1 MTGFIAWWVR
11 NAVAAN
17 LLMVFILVCGL
28 LAWAGIEKEV
38 QPVVKLPLVQVSLT
52 WPGAS
57 PKEIE
62 QQVVQR
68 VEAAVKNIDN
78 VRRYNS
84 EASEGFGRVTLEA
97 LPRVDLT
104 EFRED
109 VRDAID
115 GITSFPRDLEPAR
128 IRTIEWKET
137 IHYLTVQG
145 DIGERALGRLAEE
158 LRDELIS
165 LSQVSNVRV
174 AGVRNEEVTIEVSE
188 EALQRYQLSFS
199 ELATAIKA
207 SSINVSSG
215 ELRTSTGNIQLRTE
229 NLADN
234 QTDFESIIVRELPSG
249 AQLRLGD
256 VARINDAFVDF
267 DVKASADG
275 IPAVMLQIEPSDR
288 LFITKTS
295 EQVNAWIEGK
305 QSELPDGV
313 ELFSLADMADAYESR
328 MSLIFD
334 AAWMG
339 LILVMLILLL
349 TLQFTVA
356 LWVTVGIAIS
366 FVGAFIFLPAVDVSI
381 NFLSTFAFLLVL
393 GIVVDD
399 AIVVGESIHHHR
411 EDLGLPPEEAAIAGA
426 SAVARPVIFAV
437 LTTVVAFAPW
447 AFLSGPQSEFLRHLS
462 AVIAFALAFSLIEAF
477 CILPAHLRHLPARNA
492 DVRDTDKKGFALQRL
507 IADGITSFAENTYA
521 PMLARAL
528 NVRYTLSAVFLAG
541 FIVALTLAYTGW
553 VRFYFFPQLESET
566 LVVNVTLP
574 TGVPFSRTEAVM
586 SKLNQSSDDLKAQ
599 YPVIA
604 AFTFAYDNELEQY
617 VQLPPPGESD
627 ISMREVAETYLASMG
642 DIPDA
647 ENITVQYTANQG
659 EAVLTFVFAHTDEDR
674 LKQAAAELRN
684 YLVTFEDV
692 FFVRDNQRGEIDEL
706 NIKLKPGAQT
716 LGVTLA
722 DVSRQVR
729 QSYYG
734 EEVQRLPREY
744 GDVRVMLRY
753 PQDARKSLTSLR
765 DLNIRT
771 SDGRFIPLATVAD
784 IEVRK
789 ASQRIVRRDGQRIFE
804 VYARLNVDAMGDIN
818 DKVLDEFIPELQKR
832 YPALQVIKGGWE
844 EQQAEFMTEVSRLF
858 TIAMLTIYALL
869 AVAFRSYTLPTIIM
883 SAIPFAYMGAIF
895 GHKLIG
901 IPLDMFSFFGMGA
914 AAGVVV
920 NDNLVL
926 IDYILKREERGDDRL
941 TAIINAAKN
950 RFRPILLTTLTTFVG
965 LLPIIAETS
974 QAAAF
979 LKPSVISLAFG
990 VFFAFFVSLF
1000 LVPALY
1006 LIGADWGKISASMSP
1021 FFPRWSKGK
1030 AAQDLI

>member
-1 MTGFIAWWVR
+1 MGGLISWWVR

-17 LLMVFILVCGL
+17 LLMVFIIVSGL
-28 LAWAGIEKEV
+28 IAWTTIEKEV
-38 QPVVKLPLVQVSLT
+38 QPIVKLPLIQVSLT

-78 VRRYNS
+78 LRRYNS
-84 EASEGFGRVTLEA
+84 DSREGFGSVRLEA
-97 LPRVDLT
+97 QPRVDLT
-104 EFRED
+104 QFKED
-109 VRDAID
+109 VRDALD
-115 GITSFPRDLEPAR
+115 GITSFPRDLEPPR

-137 IHYLTVQG
+137 IHYLTIRG

-165 LSQVSNVRV
+165 LSHVSDVDIGGTRE
-174 AGVRNEEVTIEVSE
+174 EEVTIEVSE
-188 EALQRYQLSFS
+188 EALQRYQLSFG
-199 ELATAIKA
+199 ELATAIRA
-207 SSINVSSG
+207 SSINLSSG
-215 ELRTSTGNIQLRTE
+215 ELRTATGNIQLRAE
-229 NLADN
+229 NLADS
-234 QTDFESIIVRELPSG
+234 QTDFEAIIVRELPSG

-256 VARINDAFVDF
+256 VARVIDGFEDF
-267 DVKASADG
+267 EVSASADG
-275 IPAVMLQIEPSDR
+275 VPAVMLQIEPSDR

-295 EQVNAWIEGK
+295 DQVNAWIDSK
-305 QSELPDGV
+305 QAELPQGV
-313 ELFSLADMADAYESR
+313 ELLSLADMADAYDSR

-349 TLQFTVA
+349 TLRFTVA

-366 FVGAFIFLPAVDVSI
+366 FVGAFIFLPVVDVSI

-411 EDLGLPPEEAAIAGA
+411 EDLGLEAQEAAIVGA
-426 SAVARPVIFAV
+426 SAVARPVVFAV

-477 CILPAHLRHLPARNA
+477 CILPAHLRHLPARN
-492 DVRDTDKKGFALQRL
+492 DDTRGFALQRR
-507 IADGITSFAENTYA
+507 IADGIMSFAEKTYA
-521 PMLARAL
+521 PLLAKAL
-528 NVRYTLSAVFLAG
+528 NVRYTLSAIFLAG
-541 FIVALTLAYTGW
+541 FVIALTLASTGW

-566 LVVNVTLP
+566 LVVNVGLP

-586 SKLNQSSDDLKAQ
+586 NQLDRTSDGLKEQ
-599 YPVIA
+599 YPVIG
-604 AFTFAYDNELEQY
+604 AFTFAYDNQLEQY
-617 VQLPPPGESD
+617 VQLPPPGESN
-627 ISMREVAETYLASMG
+627 ISMREVAETYLDTMG

-647 ENITVQYTANQG
+647 ENINVQYTANQG
-659 EAVLTFVFAHTDEDR
+659 EAVLTFVFAHADEER
-674 LKQAAAELRN
+674 LKQAASDLRN
-684 YLVTFEDV
+684 YLVSFEDV

-706 NIKLKPGAQT
+706 NIRLKPGAQT

-734 EEVQRLPREY
+734 EEVQRLPRQY

-753 PQDARKSLTSLR
+753 PQDARETLTSLR
-765 DLNIRT
+765 DLNVRT
-771 SDGRFIPLATVAD
+771 NDGRLIPLATVAD

-789 ASQRIVRRDGQRIFE
+789 ASQRIVRRNGQRIFE
-804 VYARLNVDAMGDIN
+804 VFARVNVDSMGDIN
-818 DKVLDEFIPELQKR
+818 EKVQDEFIPELQER
-832 YPALQVIKGGWE
+832 FPALQVIKGGWE
-844 EQQAEFMTEVSRLF
+844 EQQAEFMTEVTRLF

-895 GHKLIG
+895 GHQLIG

-926 IDYILKREERGDDRL
+926 IDYILKREEKGDDRF

-965 LLPIIAETS
+965 LMPIIAETS

-1006 LIGADWGKISASMSP
+1006 LIGDDWGKAKSRLSG
-1021 FFPRWSKGK
+1021 FFPRFSKG
-1030 AAQDLI
+1030 

>member
-1 MTGFIAWWVR
+1 MGGLISWWVR

-17 LLMVFILVCGL
+17 LLMVFIIVSGL
-28 LAWAGIEKEV
+28 IAWTTIEKEV
-38 QPVVKLPLVQVSLT
+38 QPIVKLPLIQVSLT

-78 VRRYNS
+78 LRRYNS
-84 EASEGFGRVTLEA
+84 DSREGFGSVRLEA
-97 LPRVDLT
+97 QPRVDLT
-104 EFRED
+104 QFKED
-109 VRDAID
+109 VRDALD
-115 GITSFPRDLEPAR
+115 GITSFPRDLEPPR

-137 IHYLTVQG
+137 IHYLTIRG

-165 LSQVSNVRV
+165 LSHVSDVNIGGTRE
-174 AGVRNEEVTIEVSE
+174 EEVTIEVSE
-188 EALQRYQLSFS
+188 EALQRYQLSFG
-199 ELATAIKA
+199 ELATAIRA
-207 SSINVSSG
+207 SSINLSSG
-215 ELRTSTGNIQLRTE
+215 ELQTATGNIQLRAE
-229 NLADN
+229 NLADS
-234 QTDFESIIVRELPSG
+234 QTDFEAIIVRELPSG

-256 VARINDAFVDF
+256 VARVIDGFEDF
-267 DVKASADG
+267 EVSASADG
-275 IPAVMLQIEPSDR
+275 VPAVMLQIEPSDR

-295 EQVNAWIEGK
+295 DQVNAWIDSK
-305 QSELPDGV
+305 QAELPQGV
-313 ELFSLADMADAYESR
+313 ELLSLADMADAYDSR

-349 TLQFTVA
+349 TLRFTVA

-366 FVGAFIFLPAVDVSI
+366 FVGAFIFLPVVDVSI

-411 EDLGLPPEEAAIAGA
+411 EDLGLEAQEAAIVGA

-477 CILPAHLRHLPARNA
+477 CILPAHLRHLPARN
-492 DVRDTDKKGFALQRL
+492 DDTRGFALQRR
-507 IADGITSFAENTYA
+507 IADGIMSFAEKTYA
-521 PMLARAL
+521 PLLAKAL
-528 NVRYTLSAVFLAG
+528 NVRYTLSAIFLAG
-541 FIVALTLAYTGW
+541 FVIALTLASTGW

-566 LVVNVTLP
+566 LVVNVGLP

-586 SKLNQSSDDLKAQ
+586 NQLDRTSDGLKEQ
-599 YPVIA
+599 YPVIG
-604 AFTFAYDNELEQY
+604 AFTFAYDNQLEQY
-617 VQLPPPGESD
+617 VQLPPPGESN
-627 ISMREVAETYLASMG
+627 ISMREVAETYLDTMG

-647 ENITVQYTANQG
+647 ENINVQYTANQG
-659 EAVLTFVFAHTDEDR
+659 EAVLTFVFAHTDEER
-674 LKQAAAELRN
+674 LKQAAADLRN

-706 NIKLKPGAQT
+706 NIRLKPGAQT

-734 EEVQRLPREY
+734 EEVQRLPRQY

-753 PQDARKSLTSLR
+753 PQDARETLTSLR
-765 DLNIRT
+765 DLNVRT
-771 SDGRFIPLATVAD
+771 NDGRLIPLATVAD

-789 ASQRIVRRDGQRIFE
+789 ASQRIVRRNGQRIFE
-804 VYARLNVDAMGDIN
+804 VFARVNVDSMGDIN
-818 DKVLDEFIPELQKR
+818 EKVQDEFIPELQER
-832 YPALQVIKGGWE
+832 FPALQVIKGGWE
-844 EQQAEFMTEVSRLF
+844 EQQAEFMTEVTRLF

-895 GHKLIG
+895 GHQLIG
-901 IPLDMFSFFGMGA
+901 IP
-914 AAGVVV
+914 
-920 NDNLVL
+920 
-926 IDYILKREERGDDRL
+926 
-941 TAIINAAKN
+941 
-950 RFRPILLTTLTTFVG
+950 P
-965 LLPIIAETS
+965 ETS
-974 QAAAF
+974 PQ
-979 LKPSVISLAFG
+979 
-990 VFFAFFVSLF
+990 
-1000 LVPALY
+1000 
-1006 LIGADWGKISASMSP
+1006 
-1021 FFPRWSKGK
+1021 
-1030 AAQDLI
+1030 

>member
-1 MTGFIAWWVR
+1 
-11 NAVAAN
+11 
-17 LLMVFILVCGL
+17 MVFIIVSGL
-28 LAWAGIEKEV
+28 IAWTTIEKEV
-38 QPVVKLPLVQVSLT
+38 QPIVKLPLIQVSLT

-78 VRRYNS
+78 LRRYNS
-84 EASEGFGRVTLEA
+84 DSREGFGSVRLEA
-97 LPRVDLT
+97 QPRVDLT
-104 EFRED
+104 QFKED
-109 VRDAID
+109 VRDALD
-115 GITSFPRDLEPAR
+115 GITSFPRDLEPPR

-137 IHYLTVQG
+137 IHYLTIRG

-165 LSQVSNVRV
+165 LSHVSDVDIGGTRE
-174 AGVRNEEVTIEVSE
+174 EEVTIEVSE
-188 EALQRYQLSFS
+188 EALQRYQLSFG
-199 ELATAIKA
+199 ELATAIRA
-207 SSINVSSG
+207 SSINLSSG
-215 ELRTSTGNIQLRTE
+215 ELRTATGNIQLRAE
-229 NLADN
+229 NLADS
-234 QTDFESIIVRELPSG
+234 QTDFEAIIVRELPSG

-256 VARINDAFVDF
+256 VARVIDGFEDF
-267 DVKASADG
+267 EVSASADG
-275 IPAVMLQIEPSDR
+275 VPAVMLQIEPSDR

-295 EQVNAWIEGK
+295 DQVNAWIDSK
-305 QSELPDGV
+305 QAELPQGV
-313 ELFSLADMADAYESR
+313 ELLSLADMADAYDSR

-349 TLQFTVA
+349 TLRFTVA

-366 FVGAFIFLPAVDVSI
+366 FVGAFIFLPVVDVSI

-411 EDLGLPPEEAAIAGA
+411 EDLGLEAQEAAIVGA

-477 CILPAHLRHLPARNA
+477 CILPAHLRHLPARN
-492 DVRDTDKKGFALQRL
+492 DETRGFALQRR
-507 IADGITSFAENTYA
+507 IADGIMSFAEKTYA
-521 PMLARAL
+521 PLLAKAL
-528 NVRYTLSAVFLAG
+528 NVRYTLSAIFLAG
-541 FIVALTLAYTGW
+541 FVIALTLASTGW

-566 LVVNVTLP
+566 LVVNVGLP
-574 TGVPFSRTEAVM
+574 TGVPFTRTEAVM
-586 SKLNQSSDDLKAQ
+586 NQLDRTSDGLKEQ
-599 YPVIA
+599 YPVIG
-604 AFTFAYDNELEQY
+604 AFTFAYDNQLEQY
-617 VQLPPPGESD
+617 VQLPPPSESN
-627 ISMREVAETYLASMG
+627 ISMREVAETYLDTMG

-647 ENITVQYTANQG
+647 ENINVQYTANQG
-659 EAVLTFVFAHTDEDR
+659 EAVLTFVFAHTDEER
-674 LKQAAAELRN
+674 LKQAAADLRN

-706 NIKLKPGAQT
+706 NIRLKPGAQT

-734 EEVQRLPREY
+734 EEVQRLPRQY

-753 PQDARKSLTSLR
+753 PQDARETLTSLR
-765 DLNIRT
+765 DLNVRT
-771 SDGRFIPLATVAD
+771 NDGRLIPLATVAD

-789 ASQRIVRRDGQRIFE
+789 ASQRIVRRNGQRIFE
-804 VYARLNVDAMGDIN
+804 VFARVNVDSMGDIN
-818 DKVLDEFIPELQKR
+818 EKVQDEFIPKLQER
-832 YPALQVIKGGWE
+832 FPALQVIKGGWE
-844 EQQAEFMTEVSRLF
+844 EQQAEFMTEVTRLF

-895 GHKLIG
+895 GHQLIG

-926 IDYILKREERGDDRL
+926 IDYILKREEKGDDRF

-965 LLPIIAETS
+965 LMPIIAETS

-1006 LIGADWGKISASMSP
+1006 LIGDDWGKAKSRLSE
-1021 FFPRWSKGK
+1021 FFPRLSKG
-1030 AAQDLI
+1030 

>member
-1 MTGFIAWWVR
+1 MGGLISWWVR

-17 LLMVFILVCGL
+17 LLMVFIIVSGL
-28 LAWAGIEKEV
+28 IAWTTIEKEV
-38 QPVVKLPLVQVSLT
+38 QPIVKLPLIQVSLT

-78 VRRYNS
+78 LRRYNS
-84 EASEGFGRVTLEA
+84 DSREGFGSVRLEA
-97 LPRVDLT
+97 QPRVDLT
-104 EFRED
+104 QLKED
-109 VRDAID
+109 VRDALD
-115 GITSFPRDLEPAR
+115 GITSFPRDLEPPR

-137 IHYLTVQG
+137 IHYLTIRG

-165 LSQVSNVRV
+165 LSHVSDVNIGGTRE
-174 AGVRNEEVTIEVSE
+174 EEVTIEVSE
-188 EALQRYQLSFS
+188 EALQRYQLSFG
-199 ELATAIKA
+199 ELATAIRA
-207 SSINVSSG
+207 SSINLSSG
-215 ELRTSTGNIQLRTE
+215 ELRTATGNIQLRAE
-229 NLADN
+229 NLADS
-234 QTDFESIIVRELPSG
+234 QTDFEAIIVRELPSG

-256 VARINDAFVDF
+256 VARVIDGFEDF
-267 DVKASADG
+267 EVSASADG
-275 IPAVMLQIEPSDR
+275 VPAVMLQIEPSDR

-295 EQVNAWIEGK
+295 DQVNAWIDSK
-305 QSELPDGV
+305 QAELPQGV
-313 ELFSLADMADAYESR
+313 ELLSLADMADAYDSR

-349 TLQFTVA
+349 TLRFTVA

-366 FVGAFIFLPAVDVSI
+366 FVGAFIFLPVVDVSI

-411 EDLGLPPEEAAIAGA
+411 EDLGLEAQEAAIVGA

-477 CILPAHLRHLPARNA
+477 CILPAHLRHLPARN
-492 DVRDTDKKGFALQRL
+492 DDTRGFALQRR
-507 IADGITSFAENTYA
+507 IADGIMSFAEKTYA
-521 PMLARAL
+521 PLLAKAL
-528 NVRYTLSAVFLAG
+528 NVRYTLSAIFLAG
-541 FIVALTLAYTGW
+541 FVIALTLASTGW

-566 LVVNVTLP
+566 LVVNVGLP

-586 SKLNQSSDDLKAQ
+586 NQLDRTSDGLKEQ
-599 YPVIA
+599 YPVIG
-604 AFTFAYDNELEQY
+604 AFTFAYDNQLEQY
-617 VQLPPPGESD
+617 VQLPPPGESN
-627 ISMREVAETYLASMG
+627 ISMREVAETYLDTMG

-647 ENITVQYTANQG
+647 ENINVQYTANQG
-659 EAVLTFVFAHTDEDR
+659 EAVLTFVFAHTDEER
-674 LKQAAAELRN
+674 LKQAAADLRN
-684 YLVTFEDV
+684 YLVSFEDV
-692 FFVRDNQRGEIDEL
+692 FFVRDNQRGEIDEI
-706 NIKLKPGAQT
+706 NIRLKPGAQT

-734 EEVQRLPREY
+734 EEVQRLPRQY

-753 PQDARKSLTSLR
+753 PQDARETLTSLR
-765 DLNIRT
+765 DLNVRT
-771 SDGRFIPLATVAD
+771 NDGRLIPLATVAD

-789 ASQRIVRRDGQRIFE
+789 ASQRIVRRNGQRIFE
-804 VYARLNVDAMGDIN
+804 VFARVNVDSMGDIN
-818 DKVLDEFIPELQKR
+818 EKVQDEFIPELQER
-832 YPALQVIKGGWE
+832 FPALQVIKGGWE
-844 EQQAEFMTEVSRLF
+844 EQQAEFMTEVTRLF

-895 GHKLIG
+895 GHQLIG

-926 IDYILKREERGDDRL
+926 IDYILKREEKGDDRF

-965 LLPIIAETS
+965 LMPIIAETS

-1006 LIGADWGKISASMSP
+1006 LIGDDWAKAKSRLSG
-1021 FFPRWSKGK
+1021 FFPRFSKG
-1030 AAQDLI
+1030 

>member
-1 MTGFIAWWVR
+1 MGGLISWWVR

-17 LLMVFILVCGL
+17 LLMVFIIVSGL
-28 LAWAGIEKEV
+28 IAWTTIEKEV
-38 QPVVKLPLVQVSLT
+38 QPIVKLPLIQVSLT

-78 VRRYNS
+78 LRRYNS
-84 EASEGFGRVTLEA
+84 DSREGFGSVRLEA
-97 LPRVDLT
+97 QPRVDLT
-104 EFRED
+104 QFKED
-109 VRDAID
+109 VRDALD
-115 GITSFPRDLEPAR
+115 GITSFPRDLEPPR

-137 IHYLTVQG
+137 IHYLTIRG

-165 LSQVSNVRV
+165 LSHVSDVDIGGTRE
-174 AGVRNEEVTIEVSE
+174 EEVTIEVSE
-188 EALQRYQLSFS
+188 EALQRYQLSFD
-199 ELATAIKA
+199 ELATAIRA
-207 SSINVSSG
+207 SSINLSSG
-215 ELRTSTGNIQLRTE
+215 ELRTATGNIQLRAE
-229 NLADN
+229 NLADS
-234 QTDFESIIVRELPSG
+234 QTDFEAIIVRELLSG

-256 VARINDAFVDF
+256 VARVIDGFEDF
-267 DVKASADG
+267 EVSASADG
-275 IPAVMLQIEPSDR
+275 VPAVMLQIEPSDR

-295 EQVNAWIEGK
+295 DQVNAWIDSK
-305 QSELPDGV
+305 QAELPQGV
-313 ELFSLADMADAYESR
+313 ELLSLADMADAYDSR

-349 TLQFTVA
+349 TLRFTVA

-366 FVGAFIFLPAVDVSI
+366 FVGAFIFLPVVDVSI

-411 EDLGLPPEEAAIAGA
+411 EDLGLEAQEAAIVGA

-477 CILPAHLRHLPARNA
+477 CILPAHLRHLPARN
-492 DVRDTDKKGFALQRL
+492 DDTRGFALQRR
-507 IADGITSFAENTYA
+507 IADGIMSFAEKTYA
-521 PMLARAL
+521 PLLAKAL
-528 NVRYTLSAVFLAG
+528 NVRYTLSAIFLAG
-541 FIVALTLAYTGW
+541 FVIALTLASTGW

-566 LVVNVTLP
+566 LVVNVGLP
-574 TGVPFSRTEAVM
+574 TGVPFTRTEAVM
-586 SKLNQSSDDLKAQ
+586 NQLDRTSDGLKEQ
-599 YPVIA
+599 YPVIG
-604 AFTFAYDNELEQY
+604 AFTFAYDNQLEQY
-617 VQLPPPGESD
+617 VQLPPPGESN
-627 ISMREVAETYLASMG
+627 ISMREVAETYLDTMG

-647 ENITVQYTANQG
+647 ENINVQYTANQG
-659 EAVLTFVFAHTDEDR
+659 EAVLTFVFAHTDEER
-674 LKQAAAELRN
+674 LKQAAADLRN

-706 NIKLKPGAQT
+706 NIRLKPGAQT

-734 EEVQRLPREY
+734 EEVQRLPRQY

-753 PQDARKSLTSLR
+753 PQDARETLTSLR
-765 DLNIRT
+765 DLNVRT
-771 SDGRFIPLATVAD
+771 NDGRLIPLATVAD

-789 ASQRIVRRDGQRIFE
+789 ASQRIVRRNGQRIFE
-804 VYARLNVDAMGDIN
+804 VFARVNVDSMGDIN
-818 DKVLDEFIPELQKR
+818 DKVQDEFIPELQER
-832 YPALQVIKGGWE
+832 FPALQVIKGGWE
-844 EQQAEFMTEVSRLF
+844 EQQAEFMSEVTRLF
-858 TIAMLTIYALL
+858 TIAMLTIYVLL

-895 GHKLIG
+895 GHQLIG

-926 IDYILKREERGDDRL
+926 IDYILKREEKGDDRF

-965 LLPIIAETS
+965 LMPIIAETS

-1006 LIGADWGKISASMSP
+1006 LIGDDWGKAKSRLSE
-1021 FFPRWSKGK
+1021 FFPRFSKG
-1030 AAQDLI
+1030 

>member
-1 MTGFIAWWVR
+1 MGGLISWWVR

-17 LLMVFILVCGL
+17 LLMVFIIVSGL
-28 LAWAGIEKEV
+28 IAWTTIEKEV
-38 QPVVKLPLVQVSLT
+38 QPIVKLPLIQVSLT

-78 VRRYNS
+78 LRRYNS
-84 EASEGFGRVTLEA
+84 DSREGFGSVRLEA
-97 LPRVDLT
+97 QPRVDLT
-104 EFRED
+104 QFKED
-109 VRDAID
+109 VRDALD
-115 GITSFPRDLEPAR
+115 GITSFPRDLEPPR

-137 IHYLTVQG
+137 IHYLTIRG

-165 LSQVSNVRV
+165 LSHVSDVDIGGTRE
-174 AGVRNEEVTIEVSE
+174 EEVTIEVSE
-188 EALQRYQLSFS
+188 EALQRYQLSFD
-199 ELATAIKA
+199 ELATAIRA
-207 SSINVSSG
+207 SSINLSSG
-215 ELRTSTGNIQLRTE
+215 ELRTATGNIQLRAE
-229 NLADN
+229 NLADS
-234 QTDFESIIVRELPSG
+234 QTDFEAIIVRELLSG

-256 VARINDAFVDF
+256 VARVIDGFEDF
-267 DVKASADG
+267 EVSASADG
-275 IPAVMLQIEPSDR
+275 VPAVMLQIEPSDR

-295 EQVNAWIEGK
+295 DQVNAWIDSK
-305 QSELPDGV
+305 QAELPQGV
-313 ELFSLADMADAYESR
+313 ELLSLADMADAYDSR

-349 TLQFTVA
+349 TLRFTVA

-411 EDLGLPPEEAAIAGA
+411 EDLGLEAQEAAIVGA

-447 AFLSGPQSEFLRHLS
+447 AFLSGPQSEFLRQLS

-477 CILPAHLRHLPARNA
+477 CILPAHLRHLPARN
-492 DVRDTDKKGFALQRL
+492 DDTRGFALQRR
-507 IADGITSFAENTYA
+507 IADGIMSFAEKTYA
-521 PMLARAL
+521 PLLAKAL
-528 NVRYTLSAVFLAG
+528 NVRYTLSAIFLAG
-541 FIVALTLAYTGW
+541 FVIALTLASTGW

-566 LVVNVTLP
+566 LVVNVGLP
-574 TGVPFSRTEAVM
+574 TGVPFTRTEAVM
-586 SKLNQSSDDLKAQ
+586 NQLDRTSDGLKEQ
-599 YPVIA
+599 YPVIG
-604 AFTFAYDNELEQY
+604 AFTFAYDNQLEQY
-617 VQLPPPGESD
+617 VQLPPPGESN
-627 ISMREVAETYLASMG
+627 ISMREVAETYLDTMG

-647 ENITVQYTANQG
+647 ENINVQYTANQG
-659 EAVLTFVFAHTDEDR
+659 EAVLTFVFAHTDEER
-674 LKQAAAELRN
+674 LKQAAADLRN

-706 NIKLKPGAQT
+706 NIRLKPGAQT

-734 EEVQRLPREY
+734 EEVQRLPRQY

-753 PQDARKSLTSLR
+753 PQDARETLTSLR
-765 DLNIRT
+765 DLNVRT
-771 SDGRFIPLATVAD
+771 NDGRLIPLATVAD

-789 ASQRIVRRDGQRIFE
+789 ASQRIVRRNGQRIFE
-804 VYARLNVDAMGDIN
+804 VFARVNVDSMGDIN
-818 DKVLDEFIPELQKR
+818 DKVQDEFIPELQER
-832 YPALQVIKGGWE
+832 FPALQVIKGGWE
-844 EQQAEFMTEVSRLF
+844 EQQAEFMTEVTRLF
-858 TIAMLTIYALL
+858 TIAMLTIYVLL

-895 GHKLIG
+895 GHQLIG

-926 IDYILKREERGDDRL
+926 IDYILKREEKGDDRF

-965 LLPIIAETS
+965 LMPIIAETS

-1006 LIGADWGKISASMSP
+1006 LIGDDWGKAKSRLSE
-1021 FFPRWSKGK
+1021 FFPRLSKG
-1030 AAQDLI
+1030 

>member
-1 MTGFIAWWVR
+1 MGGLISWWVR

-17 LLMVFILVCGL
+17 LLMVFIIVSGL
-28 LAWAGIEKEV
+28 IAWTTIEKEV
-38 QPVVKLPLVQVSLT
+38 QPIVKLPLIQVSLT

-78 VRRYNS
+78 LRRYNS
-84 EASEGFGRVTLEA
+84 DSREGFGSVRLEA
-97 LPRVDLT
+97 QPRVDLT
-104 EFRED
+104 QLKED
-109 VRDAID
+109 VRDALD
-115 GITSFPRDLEPAR
+115 GITSFPRDLEPPR

-137 IHYLTVQG
+137 IHYLTIRG

-165 LSQVSNVRV
+165 LSHVSDVNIGGTRE
-174 AGVRNEEVTIEVSE
+174 EEVTIEVSE
-188 EALQRYQLSFS
+188 EALQRYQLSFG
-199 ELATAIKA
+199 ELATAIRA
-207 SSINVSSG
+207 SSINLSSG
-215 ELRTSTGNIQLRTE
+215 ELRTATGNIQLRAE
-229 NLADN
+229 NLADS
-234 QTDFESIIVRELPSG
+234 QTDFEAIIVRELPSG

-256 VARINDAFVDF
+256 VARVIDGFEDF
-267 DVKASADG
+267 EVSASADG
-275 IPAVMLQIEPSDR
+275 VPAVMLQIEPSDR

-295 EQVNAWIEGK
+295 DQVNAWIDSK
-305 QSELPDGV
+305 QAELPQGV
-313 ELFSLADMADAYESR
+313 ELLSLADMADAYDSR

-339 LILVMLILLL
+339 LILVLLILLL
-349 TLQFTVA
+349 TLRFTVA

-366 FVGAFIFLPAVDVSI
+366 FVGAFIFLPVVDVSI

-411 EDLGLPPEEAAIAGA
+411 EDLGLEAQEAAIVGA

-477 CILPAHLRHLPARNA
+477 CILPAHLRHLPARN
-492 DVRDTDKKGFALQRL
+492 DDTRGFALQRR
-507 IADGITSFAENTYA
+507 IADGIMSFAEKTYA
-521 PMLARAL
+521 PLLAKAL
-528 NVRYTLSAVFLAG
+528 NVRYTLSAIFLAG
-541 FIVALTLAYTGW
+541 FVIALTLASTGW

-566 LVVNVTLP
+566 LVVNVGLP
-574 TGVPFSRTEAVM
+574 IGVPFSRTEAVM
-586 SKLNQSSDDLKAQ
+586 NQLDRTSDGLKEQ
-599 YPVIA
+599 YPVIG
-604 AFTFAYDNELEQY
+604 AFTFAYDNQLEQY
-617 VQLPPPGESD
+617 VQLPPPGESN
-627 ISMREVAETYLASMG
+627 ISMREVAETYLDTMG

-647 ENITVQYTANQG
+647 ENINVRYTANQG
-659 EAVLTFVFAHTDEDR
+659 EAVLTFVFAHTDEER
-674 LKQAAAELRN
+674 LKQAAADLRN
-684 YLVTFEDV
+684 YLVSFEDV
-692 FFVRDNQRGEIDEL
+692 FFVRDNQRGEIDEI
-706 NIKLKPGAQT
+706 NIRLKPGAQT

-734 EEVQRLPREY
+734 EEVQRLPRQY

-753 PQDARKSLTSLR
+753 PQDARETLTSLR
-765 DLNIRT
+765 DLNVRT
-771 SDGRFIPLATVAD
+771 NDGRLIPLATVAD

-789 ASQRIVRRDGQRIFE
+789 ASQRIVRRNGQRIFE
-804 VYARLNVDAMGDIN
+804 VFARVNVDSMGDIN
-818 DKVLDEFIPELQKR
+818 EKVQDEFIPELQER
-832 YPALQVIKGGWE
+832 FPALQVIKGGWE
-844 EQQAEFMTEVSRLF
+844 EQQAEFMTEVTRLF

-895 GHKLIG
+895 GHQLIG

-926 IDYILKREERGDDRL
+926 IDYILKREEKGDDRF

-965 LLPIIAETS
+965 LMPIIAETS

-1006 LIGADWGKISASMSP
+1006 LIGDDWAKAKSRLSG
-1021 FFPRWSKGK
+1021 FFPRFSKG
-1030 AAQDLI
+1030 

>member
-1 MTGFIAWWVR
+1 MGGLISWWVR

-17 LLMVFILVCGL
+17 LLMVFIIVSGL
-28 LAWAGIEKEV
+28 IAWTTIEKEV
-38 QPVVKLPLVQVSLT
+38 QPIVKLPLIQVSLT

-78 VRRYNS
+78 LRRYNS
-84 EASEGFGRVTLEA
+84 DSREGFGSVRLEA
-97 LPRVDLT
+97 QPRVDLT
-104 EFRED
+104 QFKED
-109 VRDAID
+109 VRDALD
-115 GITSFPRDLEPAR
+115 GITSFPRDLEPPR

-137 IHYLTVQG
+137 IHYLTIRG

-165 LSQVSNVRV
+165 LSHVSDVDIGGTRE
-174 AGVRNEEVTIEVSE
+174 EEVTIEVSE
-188 EALQRYQLSFS
+188 EALQRYQLSFD
-199 ELATAIKA
+199 ELATAIRA
-207 SSINVSSG
+207 SSINLSSG
-215 ELRTSTGNIQLRTE
+215 ELRTATGNIQLRAE
-229 NLADN
+229 NLADS
-234 QTDFESIIVRELPSG
+234 QTDFEAIIVRELLSG

-256 VARINDAFVDF
+256 VARVIDGFEDF
-267 DVKASADG
+267 EVSASADG
-275 IPAVMLQIEPSDR
+275 VPAVMLQIEPSDR

-295 EQVNAWIEGK
+295 DQVNAWIDSK
-305 QSELPDGV
+305 QAELPQGV
-313 ELFSLADMADAYESR
+313 ELLSLADMADAYDSR

-349 TLQFTVA
+349 TLRFTVA

-366 FVGAFIFLPAVDVSI
+366 FVGAFIFLPVVDVSI

-411 EDLGLPPEEAAIAGA
+411 EDLGLEAQEAAIVGA

-477 CILPAHLRHLPARNA
+477 CILPAHLRHLPARN
-492 DVRDTDKKGFALQRL
+492 DDTRGFALQRR
-507 IADGITSFAENTYA
+507 IADGIMSFAEKTYA
-521 PMLARAL
+521 PLLAKAL
-528 NVRYTLSAVFLAG
+528 NVRYTLSAIFLAG
-541 FIVALTLAYTGW
+541 FVIALTLASTGW

-566 LVVNVTLP
+566 LVVNVGLP
-574 TGVPFSRTEAVM
+574 TGVPFTRTEAVM
-586 SKLNQSSDDLKAQ
+586 NQLDRTSDGLKEQ
-599 YPVIA
+599 YPVIG
-604 AFTFAYDNELEQY
+604 AFTFAYDNQLEQY
-617 VQLPPPGESD
+617 VQLPPPGESN
-627 ISMREVAETYLASMG
+627 ISMREVAETYLDTMG

-647 ENITVQYTANQG
+647 ENINVQYTANQG
-659 EAVLTFVFAHTDEDR
+659 EAVLTFVFAHTDEER
-674 LKQAAAELRN
+674 LKQAAADLRN

-706 NIKLKPGAQT
+706 NIRLKPGAQT

-734 EEVQRLPREY
+734 EEVQRLPRQY

-753 PQDARKSLTSLR
+753 PQDARETLTSLR
-765 DLNIRT
+765 DLNVRT
-771 SDGRFIPLATVAD
+771 NDGRLIPLATVAD

-789 ASQRIVRRDGQRIFE
+789 ASQRIVRRNGQRIFE
-804 VYARLNVDAMGDIN
+804 VFARVNVDSMGDIN
-818 DKVLDEFIPELQKR
+818 DKVQDEFIPELQER
-832 YPALQVIKGGWE
+832 FPALQVIKGGWE
-844 EQQAEFMTEVSRLF
+844 EQQAEFMTEVTRLF

-895 GHKLIG
+895 GHQLIG

-926 IDYILKREERGDDRL
+926 IDYILKREEKGDDRF

-965 LLPIIAETS
+965 LMPIIAETS

-1006 LIGADWGKISASMSP
+1006 LIGDDWGKAKSRLSE
-1021 FFPRWSKGK
+1021 FFPRLSKG
-1030 AAQDLI
+1030 

>member
-1 MTGFIAWWVR
+1 MGGLISWWVR

-17 LLMVFILVCGL
+17 LLMVFIIVSGL
-28 LAWAGIEKEV
+28 IAWTTIEKEV
-38 QPVVKLPLVQVSLT
+38 QPIVKLPLIQVSLT

-78 VRRYNS
+78 LRRYNS
-84 EASEGFGRVTLEA
+84 DSREGFGSIRLEA
-97 LPRVDLT
+97 QPRVDLT
-104 EFRED
+104 QFKED
-109 VRDAID
+109 VRDALD
-115 GITSFPRDLEPAR
+115 GITSFPRDLEPPR

-137 IHYLTVQG
+137 IHYLTIRG

-165 LSQVSNVRV
+165 LSHVSDVDIGGTRE
-174 AGVRNEEVTIEVSE
+174 EEVTIEVSE
-188 EALQRYQLSFS
+188 EALQRYQLSFG
-199 ELATAIKA
+199 ELATAIRA
-207 SSINVSSG
+207 SSINLSSG
-215 ELRTSTGNIQLRTE
+215 ELRTATGNIQLRAE
-229 NLADN
+229 NLADS
-234 QTDFESIIVRELPSG
+234 QTDFEAIIVRELPSG

-256 VARINDAFVDF
+256 VARVIDGFEDF
-267 DVKASADG
+267 EVSASADG
-275 IPAVMLQIEPSDR
+275 VPAVMLQIEPSDR

-295 EQVNAWIEGK
+295 DQVNAWIDSK
-305 QSELPDGV
+305 QAELPQGV
-313 ELFSLADMADAYESR
+313 ELLSLADMADAYDSR

-349 TLQFTVA
+349 TLRFTVA

-366 FVGAFIFLPAVDVSI
+366 FVGAFIFLPVVDVSI

-411 EDLGLPPEEAAIAGA
+411 EDLGLEAQEAAIVGA
-426 SAVARPVIFAV
+426 SAVARPVVFAV

-477 CILPAHLRHLPARNA
+477 CILPAHLRHLPARN
-492 DVRDTDKKGFALQRL
+492 DDTRGFALQRR
-507 IADGITSFAENTYA
+507 IADGIMSFAEKTYA
-521 PMLARAL
+521 PLLAKAL
-528 NVRYTLSAVFLAG
+528 NVRYTLSAIFLAG
-541 FIVALTLAYTGW
+541 FVIALTLASTGW

-566 LVVNVTLP
+566 LVVNVGLP

-586 SKLNQSSDDLKAQ
+586 NQLDRTSDGLKEQ
-599 YPVIA
+599 YPVIG
-604 AFTFAYDNELEQY
+604 AFTFAYDNQLEQY
-617 VQLPPPGESD
+617 VQLPPPGESN
-627 ISMREVAETYLASMG
+627 ISMREVAETYLDTMG

-647 ENITVQYTANQG
+647 ENINVQYTANQG
-659 EAVLTFVFAHTDEDR
+659 EAVLTFVFAHTDEER
-674 LKQAAAELRN
+674 LKQAASDLRN
-684 YLVTFEDV
+684 YLVSFEDV

-706 NIKLKPGAQT
+706 NIRLKPGAQT

-734 EEVQRLPREY
+734 EEVQRLPRQY

-753 PQDARKSLTSLR
+753 PQDARETLTSLR
-765 DLNIRT
+765 DLNVRT
-771 SDGRFIPLATVAD
+771 NDGRLIPLATVAD

-789 ASQRIVRRDGQRIFE
+789 ASQRIVRRNGQRIFE
-804 VYARLNVDAMGDIN
+804 VFARVNVDSMGDIN
-818 DKVLDEFIPELQKR
+818 EKVQDEFIPELQER
-832 YPALQVIKGGWE
+832 FPALQVIKGGWE
-844 EQQAEFMTEVSRLF
+844 EQQAEFMTEVTRLF

-895 GHKLIG
+895 GHQLIG

-926 IDYILKREERGDDRL
+926 IDYILKREEKGDDRF

-1006 LIGADWGKISASMSP
+1006 LIGDDWAKAKSRLSG
-1021 FFPRWSKGK
+1021 FFPRFSKG
-1030 AAQDLI
+1030 

>member
-1 MTGFIAWWVR
+1 MGGLISWWVR

-17 LLMVFILVCGL
+17 LLMVFIIVSGL
-28 LAWAGIEKEV
+28 IAWTTIEKEV
-38 QPVVKLPLVQVSLT
+38 QPIVKLPLIQVSLT

-78 VRRYNS
+78 LRRYNS
-84 EASEGFGRVTLEA
+84 DSREGFGSVRLEA
-97 LPRVDLT
+97 QPRVDLT
-104 EFRED
+104 QFKED
-109 VRDAID
+109 VRDALD
-115 GITSFPRDLEPAR
+115 GITSFPRDLEPPR

-137 IHYLTVQG
+137 IHYLTIRG

-165 LSQVSNVRV
+165 LSHVSDVDIGGTRE
-174 AGVRNEEVTIEVSE
+174 EEVTIEVSE
-188 EALQRYQLSFS
+188 EALQRYQLSFD
-199 ELATAIKA
+199 ELATAIRA
-207 SSINVSSG
+207 SSINLSSG
-215 ELRTSTGNIQLRTE
+215 ELRTATGNIQLRAE
-229 NLADN
+229 NLADS
-234 QTDFESIIVRELPSG
+234 QTDFEAIIVRELLSG

-256 VARINDAFVDF
+256 VARVIDGFEDF
-267 DVKASADG
+267 EVSASADG
-275 IPAVMLQIEPSDR
+275 VPAVMLQIEPSDR

-295 EQVNAWIEGK
+295 DQVNAWIDSK
-305 QSELPDGV
+305 QAELPQGV
-313 ELFSLADMADAYESR
+313 ELLSLADMADAYDSR

-349 TLQFTVA
+349 TLRFTVA

-366 FVGAFIFLPAVDVSI
+366 FVGAFIFLPVVDVSI

-411 EDLGLPPEEAAIAGA
+411 EDLGLEAQEAAIVGA

-477 CILPAHLRHLPARNA
+477 CILPAHLRHLPARN
-492 DVRDTDKKGFALQRL
+492 DDTRGFALQRR
-507 IADGITSFAENTYA
+507 IADGIMSFAEKTYA
-521 PMLARAL
+521 PLLAKAL
-528 NVRYTLSAVFLAG
+528 NVRYTLSAIFLAG
-541 FIVALTLAYTGW
+541 FVIALTLASTGW

-566 LVVNVTLP
+566 LVVNVGLP
-574 TGVPFSRTEAVM
+574 TGVPFTRTEAVM
-586 SKLNQSSDDLKAQ
+586 NQLDRTSDGLKEQ
-599 YPVIA
+599 YPVIG
-604 AFTFAYDNELEQY
+604 AFTFAYDNQLEQY
-617 VQLPPPGESD
+617 VRLPPPGESN
-627 ISMREVAETYLASMG
+627 ISMREVAETYLDTMG

-647 ENITVQYTANQG
+647 ENINVQYTANQG
-659 EAVLTFVFAHTDEDR
+659 EAVLTFVFAHTDEER
-674 LKQAAAELRN
+674 LKQAAADLRN

-706 NIKLKPGAQT
+706 NIRLKPGAQT

-734 EEVQRLPREY
+734 EEVQRLPRQY

-753 PQDARKSLTSLR
+753 PQDARETLTSLR
-765 DLNIRT
+765 DLNVRT
-771 SDGRFIPLATVAD
+771 NDGRLIPLATVAD

-789 ASQRIVRRDGQRIFE
+789 ASQRIVRRNGQRIFE
-804 VYARLNVDAMGDIN
+804 VFARVNVDSMGDIN
-818 DKVLDEFIPELQKR
+818 DKVQDEFIPELQER
-832 YPALQVIKGGWE
+832 FPALQVIKGGWE
-844 EQQAEFMTEVSRLF
+844 EQQAEFMTEVTRLF
-858 TIAMLTIYALL
+858 TIAMLTIYVLL

-895 GHKLIG
+895 GHQLIG

-926 IDYILKREERGDDRL
+926 IDYILKREEKGDDRF

-965 LLPIIAETS
+965 LMPIIAETS

-1006 LIGADWGKISASMSP
+1006 LIGDDWGKAKSRLSE
-1021 FFPRWSKGK
+1021 FFPRLSKG
-1030 AAQDLI
+1030 

>member
-1 MTGFIAWWVR
+1 MGGLISWWVR
-11 NAVAAN
+11 NTVAAN
-17 LLMVFILVCGL
+17 LLMVLIIVSGL
-28 LAWAGIEKEV
+28 IAWTTIEKEV
-38 QPVVKLPLVQVSLT
+38 QPIVKLPLVQVSLT

-78 VRRYNS
+78 LRRYNS
-84 EASEGFGRVTLEA
+84 ESREGFGSVRLQA
-97 LPRVDLT
+97 QPRVDLT
-104 EFRED
+104 QFKED
-109 VRDAID
+109 VRDALD
-115 GITSFPRDLEPAR
+115 GITSFPRDLEPPR

-137 IHYLTVQG
+137 IHYLTVSG
-145 DIGERALGRLAEE
+145 EIGERALGRLAEE
-158 LRDELIS
+158 FRDELIS
-165 LSQVSNVRV
+165 LSHVSDVEIGGTRE
-174 AGVRNEEVTIEVSE
+174 EEVTIEVSE
-188 EALQRYQLSFS
+188 EALQRYQLSFA
-199 ELATAIKA
+199 ELATAIRA
-207 SSINVSSG
+207 SSINLSSG
-215 ELRTSTGNIQLRTE
+215 ELRTATGNIQLRAE
-229 NLADN
+229 NLADS

-256 VARINDAFVDF
+256 VARVIDGFEDF
-267 DVKASADG
+267 ELSASADG
-275 IPAVMLQIEPSDR
+275 VPAVMLQVRPSDR
-288 LFITKTS
+288 LFINKTS
-295 EQVNAWIEGK
+295 AQVNQWIDSK
-305 QSELPDGV
+305 QGQLPAGV
-313 ELFSLADMADAYESR
+313 ELFSLQDAADAYQSR

-339 LILVMLILLL
+339 LILVMIILLL
-349 TLQFTVA
+349 TLRFTVA
-356 LWVTVGIAIS
+356 LWVTVGIAVS
-366 FVGAFIFLPAVDVSI
+366 FVGAFIFLPVVDVSI

-411 EDLGLPPEEAAIAGA
+411 EDLGFEAQEAAIVGA

-437 LTTVVAFAPW
+437 LTTVVAFGPW

-477 CILPAHLRHLPARNA
+477 CILPAHLRHLPAR
-492 DVRDTDKKGFALQRL
+492 TDETRGFALQRR
-507 IADGITSFAENTYA
+507 IADGIMTFAEKTYA
-521 PMLARAL
+521 PLLAKAL
-528 NVRYTLSAVFLAG
+528 ELRYTLSAVFLAG
-541 FIVALTLAYTGW
+541 FVVALTLASTGW

-566 LVVNVTLP
+566 LVVNVGLP

-586 SKLNQSSDDLKAQ
+586 NQLNRTSDGLKAQ
-599 YPVIA
+599 YPVVG
-604 AFTFAYDNELEQY
+604 AFTFAYDNQLEQY
-617 VQLPPPGESD
+617 VQLPPPGESN
-627 ISMREVAETYLASMG
+627 ISMREVAETYLDTMG

-647 ENITVQYTANQG
+647 ENINVQYTANQG
-659 EAVLTFVFAHTDEDR
+659 EAVLTFVFAHSNEER

-684 YLVTFEDV
+684 YLVTFDDV

-706 NIKLKPGAQT
+706 NIRLKPGAQT
-716 LGVTLA
+716 LGVTLS

-734 EEVQRLPREY
+734 EEVQRLPRQY

-753 PQDARKSLTSLR
+753 PQDARETLTSLR
-765 DLNIRT
+765 DLNVRT
-771 SDGRFIPLATVAD
+771 SDGRLIPLATVAD

-804 VYARLNVDAMGDIN
+804 VFARVNVDSMGDIN
-818 DKVLDEFIPELQKR
+818 DMVQDEFIPELQQR

-844 EQQAEFMTEVSRLF
+844 EQQAEFMTEVTRLF

-895 GHKLIG
+895 GHQLIG

-926 IDYILKREERGDDRL
+926 IDYILKREEKGDDRF

-965 LLPIIAETS
+965 LMPIIAETS

-1006 LIGADWGKISASMSP
+1006 LIGDDWRQTISWLAR
-1021 FFPRWSKGK
+1021 FFPRFSKEE
-1030 AAQDLI
+1030 AA

>member
-1 MTGFIAWWVR
+1 MGGLISWWVR

-17 LLMVFILVCGL
+17 LLMVFIIVSGL
-28 LAWAGIEKEV
+28 IAWTTIEKEV
-38 QPVVKLPLVQVSLT
+38 QPIVKLPLIQVSLT

-78 VRRYNS
+78 LRRYNS
-84 EASEGFGRVTLEA
+84 DSREGFGSVRLEA
-97 LPRVDLT
+97 QPRVDLT
-104 EFRED
+104 QFKED
-109 VRDAID
+109 VRDALD
-115 GITSFPRDLEPAR
+115 GITSFPRDLEPPR

-137 IHYLTVQG
+137 IHYLTIRG

-165 LSQVSNVRV
+165 LSHVSDVDIGGTRE
-174 AGVRNEEVTIEVSE
+174 EEVTIEVSE
-188 EALQRYQLSFS
+188 EALQRYQLSFG
-199 ELATAIKA
+199 ELATAIRA
-207 SSINVSSG
+207 SSINLSSG
-215 ELRTSTGNIQLRTE
+215 ELRTATGNIQLRAE
-229 NLADN
+229 NLADS
-234 QTDFESIIVRELPSG
+234 QTDFEAIIVRELPSG

-256 VARINDAFVDF
+256 VARVIDGFEDF
-267 DVKASADG
+267 EVSASADG
-275 IPAVMLQIEPSDR
+275 VPAVMLQIEPSDR

-295 EQVNAWIEGK
+295 EQVNAWIDSK
-305 QSELPDGV
+305 QAELPQGV
-313 ELFSLADMADAYESR
+313 ELFSLADMADAYDSR

-349 TLQFTVA
+349 TLRFTVA

-411 EDLGLPPEEAAIAGA
+411 EDLGLEAQEAAIVGA

-477 CILPAHLRHLPARNA
+477 CILPAHLRHLPARN
-492 DVRDTDKKGFALQRL
+492 DDTRGFALQRR
-507 IADGITSFAENTYA
+507 IADGIMSFAEKTYA
-521 PMLARAL
+521 PLLAKAL
-528 NVRYTLSAVFLAG
+528 NVRYTLSAIFLAG
-541 FIVALTLAYTGW
+541 FVIALTLASTGW

-566 LVVNVTLP
+566 LVVNVGLP
-574 TGVPFSRTEAVM
+574 TGVPFTRTEAVM
-586 SKLNQSSDDLKAQ
+586 NQLDRTSDGLKEQ
-599 YPVIA
+599 YPVIG
-604 AFTFAYDNELEQY
+604 AFTFAYDNQLEQY
-617 VQLPPPGESD
+617 VQLPPPGESN
-627 ISMREVAETYLASMG
+627 ISMREVAETYLDTMG

-647 ENITVQYTANQG
+647 ENINVQYTANQG
-659 EAVLTFVFAHTDEDR
+659 EAVLTFVFAHTDEER
-674 LKQAAAELRN
+674 LKQAAADLRN

-706 NIKLKPGAQT
+706 NIRLKPGAQT

-734 EEVQRLPREY
+734 EEVQRLPRQY

-753 PQDARKSLTSLR
+753 PQDARETLTSLR
-765 DLNIRT
+765 DLNVR
-771 SDGRFIPLATVAD
+771 SNDGRLIPLATVAD

-789 ASQRIVRRDGQRIFE
+789 ASQRIVRRNGQRIFE
-804 VYARLNVDAMGDIN
+804 VFARVNVDSMGDIN
-818 DKVLDEFIPELQKR
+818 DKVQDEFIPELQER
-832 YPALQVIKGGWE
+832 FPALQVIKGGWE
-844 EQQAEFMTEVSRLF
+844 EQQAEFMTEVTRLF

-895 GHKLIG
+895 GHQLIG

-926 IDYILKREERGDDRL
+926 IDYILKREEKGDDRF

-965 LLPIIAETS
+965 LMPIIAETS

-1006 LIGADWGKISASMSP
+1006 LIGDDWGKAKSRLSE
-1021 FFPRWSKGK
+1021 FFPRFSKG
-1030 AAQDLI
+1030 

>member
-1 MTGFIAWWVR
+1 MGALISWWVR

-17 LLMVFILVCGL
+17 LLMVFIIISGL
-28 LAWAGIEKEV
+28 IAWTTIEKEV
-38 QPVVKLPLVQVSLT
+38 QPIVKLPLVQVSLT

-78 VRRYNS
+78 LRRYNS
-84 EASEGFGRVTLEA
+84 DSREGFGSVRLEA
-97 LPRVDLT
+97 QPHVDLT
-104 EFRED
+104 KFKED
-109 VRDAID
+109 VRDALD
-115 GITSFPRDLEPAR
+115 GITSFPRDLEPPR

-137 IHYLTVQG
+137 IHYLTVSG

-158 LRDELIS
+158 FRDELIS
-165 LSQVSNVRV
+165 LSHVSDVEIGGTRE
-174 AGVRNEEVTIEVSE
+174 EEVTIEVSE
-188 EALQRYQLSFS
+188 EALQRYQLSFA
-199 ELATAIKA
+199 ELATAIRA
-207 SSINVSSG
+207 SSINLSSG
-215 ELRTSTGNIQLRTE
+215 ELRTATGNIQLRAE
-229 NLADN
+229 NLADS
-234 QTDFESIIVRELPSG
+234 QTDFEDIIVRELPSG

-256 VARINDAFVDF
+256 LARVIDGFEDF
-267 DVKASADG
+267 EVSASADG
-275 IPAVMLQIEPSDR
+275 VPAVMLQVRPSDR
-288 LFITKTS
+288 LFINKTS
-295 EQVNAWIEGK
+295 AQVNEWIDTK
-305 QSELPDGV
+305 QGQLPAGV
-313 ELFSLADMADAYESR
+313 ELFSLQDAADAYQSR

-339 LILVMLILLL
+339 LILVMIILLL
-349 TLQFTVA
+349 TLRFTVA

-366 FVGAFIFLPAVDVSI
+366 FVGAFIFLPVVDVSI

-411 EDLGLPPEEAAIAGA
+411 EDLGLEAQEAAIVGA

-477 CILPAHLRHLPARNA
+477 CILPAHLRHLPARN
-492 DVRDTDKKGFALQRL
+492 DLTRGFGLQRR
-507 IADGITSFAENTYA
+507 IAAGITTFAEKTYA
-521 PMLARAL
+521 PLLAKAL
-528 NVRYTLSAVFLAG
+528 DVRYTLSAVFLAG
-541 FIVALTLAYTGW
+541 FIIALTLASTGW

-566 LVVNVTLP
+566 LVVNVGLP

-586 SKLNQSSDDLKAQ
+586 NQLNKTSDGLKAQ
-599 YPVIA
+599 YPVIG
-604 AFTFAYDNELEQY
+604 AFTFAYDNQLEQY
-617 VQLPPPGESD
+617 VQLPPPGESN
-627 ISMREVAETYLASMG
+627 ISMREVADTYLETMG

-647 ENITVQYTANQG
+647 ENINVQYTANQG
-659 EAVLTFVFAHTDEDR
+659 EAILTFVFAHSNEER

-706 NIKLKPGAQT
+706 NIRLKPGAQT
-716 LGVTLA
+716 LGITLS

-734 EEVQRLPREY
+734 EEVQRLPRQY

-753 PQDARKSLTSLR
+753 PQDARETLTSLR
-765 DLNIRT
+765 DLNVRT
-771 SDGRFIPLATVAD
+771 SDGRLIPLATVAD

-804 VYARLNVDAMGDIN
+804 VFARVNVDSMGDIN
-818 DKVLDEFIPELQKR
+818 DMVQDEFIPEIQKS

-844 EQQAEFMTEVSRLF
+844 EQQAEFMTEVTRLF

-895 GHKLIG
+895 GHQLIG

-926 IDYILKREERGDDRL
+926 IDYILKREEKGDDRFN
-941 TAIINAAKN
+941 AIINAAKN

-965 LLPIIAETS
+965 LMPIIAETS

-1006 LIGADWGKISASMSP
+1006 LIGDDWRKTRAWLAR
-1021 FFPRWSKGK
+1021 FFPKFSNEEV
-1030 AAQDLI
+1030 A

>member
-1 MTGFIAWWVR
+1 MGGLISWWVR

-17 LLMVFILVCGL
+17 LLMVFIIVSGL
-28 LAWAGIEKEV
+28 IAWTTIEKEV
-38 QPVVKLPLVQVSLT
+38 QPIVKLPLIQVSLT

-78 VRRYNS
+78 LRRYNS
-84 EASEGFGRVTLEA
+84 DSREGFGSVRLEA
-97 LPRVDLT
+97 QPRVDLT
-104 EFRED
+104 QFKED
-109 VRDAID
+109 VRDALD
-115 GITSFPRDLEPAR
+115 GITSFPRDLEPPR

-137 IHYLTVQG
+137 IHYLTIRG

-165 LSQVSNVRV
+165 LSHVSDVDIGGTRE
-174 AGVRNEEVTIEVSE
+174 EEVTIEVSE
-188 EALQRYQLSFS
+188 EALQRYQLSFD
-199 ELATAIKA
+199 ELATAIRA
-207 SSINVSSG
+207 SSINLSSG
-215 ELRTSTGNIQLRTE
+215 ELRTATGNIQLRAE
-229 NLADN
+229 NLADS
-234 QTDFESIIVRELPSG
+234 QTDFEAIIVRELLSG

-256 VARINDAFVDF
+256 VARVIDGFEDF
-267 DVKASADG
+267 EVSASADG
-275 IPAVMLQIEPSDR
+275 VPAVMLQIEPSDR

-295 EQVNAWIEGK
+295 DQVNAWIDSK
-305 QSELPDGV
+305 QAELPQGV
-313 ELFSLADMADAYESR
+313 ELLSLADMADAYDSR

-349 TLQFTVA
+349 TLRFTVA

-366 FVGAFIFLPAVDVSI
+366 FVGAFIFLPVVDVSI

-411 EDLGLPPEEAAIAGA
+411 EDLGLEAQEAAIVGA

-477 CILPAHLRHLPARNA
+477 CILPAHLRHLPARN
-492 DVRDTDKKGFALQRL
+492 DDTRGFALQRR
-507 IADGITSFAENTYA
+507 IADGIMSFAEKTYA
-521 PMLARAL
+521 PLLAKAL
-528 NVRYTLSAVFLAG
+528 NVRYTLSAIFLAG
-541 FIVALTLAYTGW
+541 FVIALTLASTGW

-566 LVVNVTLP
+566 LVVNVGLP
-574 TGVPFSRTEAVM
+574 TGVPFTRTEAVM
-586 SKLNQSSDDLKAQ
+586 NQLDRTSDGLKEQ
-599 YPVIA
+599 YPVIG
-604 AFTFAYDNELEQY
+604 AFTFAYDNQLEQY
-617 VQLPPPGESD
+617 VQLPPPGESN
-627 ISMREVAETYLASMG
+627 ISMREVAETYLDTMG

-647 ENITVQYTANQG
+647 ENINVQYTANQG
-659 EAVLTFVFAHTDEDR
+659 EAVLTFVFAHTDEER
-674 LKQAAAELRN
+674 LKQAAADLRN

-706 NIKLKPGAQT
+706 NIRLKPGAQT

-734 EEVQRLPREY
+734 EEVQRLPRQY

-753 PQDARKSLTSLR
+753 PQDARETLTSLR
-765 DLNIRT
+765 DLNVRT
-771 SDGRFIPLATVAD
+771 NDGRLIPLATVAD

-789 ASQRIVRRDGQRIFE
+789 ASQRIVRRNGQRIFE
-804 VYARLNVDAMGDIN
+804 VFARVNVDSMGDIN
-818 DKVLDEFIPELQKR
+818 EKVQDEFIPELQER
-832 YPALQVIKGGWE
+832 FPALQVIKGGWE
-844 EQQAEFMTEVSRLF
+844 EQQAEFMTEVTRLF
-858 TIAMLTIYALL
+858 TIAMLTIYVLL

-895 GHKLIG
+895 GHQLIG

-926 IDYILKREERGDDRL
+926 IDYILKREEKGDDRF

-965 LLPIIAETS
+965 LMPIIAETS

-1006 LIGADWGKISASMSP
+1006 LIGDDWGKAKSRLSE
-1021 FFPRWSKGK
+1021 FFPRFSKG
-1030 AAQDLI
+1030 

>member
-1 MTGFIAWWVR
+1 MGGLISWWVR

-17 LLMVFILVCGL
+17 LLMVFIIVSGL
-28 LAWAGIEKEV
+28 IAWTTIEKEV
-38 QPVVKLPLVQVSLT
+38 QPIVKLPLIQVSLT

-78 VRRYNS
+78 LRRYNS
-84 EASEGFGRVTLEA
+84 DSREGFGSVRLEA
-97 LPRVDLT
+97 QPRVDLT
-104 EFRED
+104 QFKED
-109 VRDAID
+109 VRDALD
-115 GITSFPRDLEPAR
+115 GITSFPRDLEPPR

-137 IHYLTVQG
+137 IHYLTIRG

-165 LSQVSNVRV
+165 LSHVSDVDIGGTRE
-174 AGVRNEEVTIEVSE
+174 EEVTIEVSE
-188 EALQRYQLSFS
+188 EALQRYQLSFD
-199 ELATAIKA
+199 ELATAIRA
-207 SSINVSSG
+207 SSINLSSG
-215 ELRTSTGNIQLRTE
+215 ELRTATGNIQLRAE
-229 NLADN
+229 NLADS
-234 QTDFESIIVRELPSG
+234 QTDFEAIIVRELLSG

-256 VARINDAFVDF
+256 VARVIDGFEDF
-267 DVKASADG
+267 EVSASADG
-275 IPAVMLQIEPSDR
+275 VPAVMLQIEPSDR

-295 EQVNAWIEGK
+295 DQVNAWIDSK
-305 QSELPDGV
+305 QAELPQGV
-313 ELFSLADMADAYESR
+313 ELLSLADMADAYDSR

-349 TLQFTVA
+349 TLRFTVA

-366 FVGAFIFLPAVDVSI
+366 FVGAFIFLPVVDVSI

-411 EDLGLPPEEAAIAGA
+411 EDLGLEAQEAAIVGA

-477 CILPAHLRHLPARNA
+477 CILPAHLRHLPARN
-492 DVRDTDKKGFALQRL
+492 DDTRGFALQRR
-507 IADGITSFAENTYA
+507 IADGIMSFAEKTYA
-521 PMLARAL
+521 PLLAKAL
-528 NVRYTLSAVFLAG
+528 NVRYTLSAIFLAG
-541 FIVALTLAYTGW
+541 FVIALTLASTGW

-566 LVVNVTLP
+566 LVVNVGLP

-586 SKLNQSSDDLKAQ
+586 NQLDRTSDGLKEQ
-599 YPVIA
+599 YPVIG
-604 AFTFAYDNELEQY
+604 AFTFAYDNQLEQY
-617 VQLPPPGESD
+617 VQLPPPGESN
-627 ISMREVAETYLASMG
+627 ISMREVAETYLDTMG

-647 ENITVQYTANQG
+647 ENINVQYTANQG
-659 EAVLTFVFAHTDEDR
+659 EAVLTFVFAHTDEER
-674 LKQAAAELRN
+674 LKQAAADLRN

-706 NIKLKPGAQT
+706 NIRLKPGAQT

-734 EEVQRLPREY
+734 EEVQRLPRQY

-753 PQDARKSLTSLR
+753 PQDARETLTSLR
-765 DLNIRT
+765 DLNVRT
-771 SDGRFIPLATVAD
+771 NDGRLIPLATVAD

-789 ASQRIVRRDGQRIFE
+789 ASQRIVRRNGQRIFE
-804 VYARLNVDAMGDIN
+804 VFARVNVDSMGDIN
-818 DKVLDEFIPELQKR
+818 EKVQDEFIPELQER
-832 YPALQVIKGGWE
+832 FPALQVIKGGWE
-844 EQQAEFMTEVSRLF
+844 EQQAEFMTEVTRLF
-858 TIAMLTIYALL
+858 TIAMLTIYVLL

-895 GHKLIG
+895 GHQLIG

-926 IDYILKREERGDDRL
+926 IDYILKREEKGDDRF

-965 LLPIIAETS
+965 LMPIIAETS

-1006 LIGADWGKISASMSP
+1006 LIGDDWGKAKSRLSE
-1021 FFPRWSKGK
+1021 FFPRFS
-1030 AAQDLI
+1030 

>member
-1 MTGFIAWWVR
+1 MGGLISWWVR

-17 LLMVFILVCGL
+17 LLMVFIIVSGL
-28 LAWAGIEKEV
+28 IAWTTIEKEV
-38 QPVVKLPLVQVSLT
+38 QPIVKLPLIQVSLT

-78 VRRYNS
+78 LRRYNS
-84 EASEGFGRVTLEA
+84 DSREGFGSVRLEA
-97 LPRVDLT
+97 QPRVDLT
-104 EFRED
+104 QFKED
-109 VRDAID
+109 VRDALD
-115 GITSFPRDLEPAR
+115 GITSFPRDLEPPR

-137 IHYLTVQG
+137 IHYLTIRG

-165 LSQVSNVRV
+165 LSHVSDVDIGGTRE
-174 AGVRNEEVTIEVSE
+174 EEVTIEVSE
-188 EALQRYQLSFS
+188 EALQRYQLSFG
-199 ELATAIKA
+199 ELATAIRA
-207 SSINVSSG
+207 SSINLSAG
-215 ELRTSTGNIQLRTE
+215 ELRTATGNIQLRAE
-229 NLADN
+229 NLADS
-234 QTDFESIIVRELPSG
+234 QTDFEAIVVRELPSG

-256 VARINDAFVDF
+256 VARVIDGFEDF
-267 DVKASADG
+267 EVSASADG
-275 IPAVMLQIEPSDR
+275 VPAVMLQIEPSDR

-295 EQVNAWIEGK
+295 KQVNAWIDSK
-305 QSELPDGV
+305 QADLPQGV
-313 ELFSLADMADAYESR
+313 ELFSLADMADAYDSR

-349 TLQFTVA
+349 TLRFTVA

-366 FVGAFIFLPAVDVSI
+366 FVGAFIFLPVVDVSI

-411 EDLGLPPEEAAIAGA
+411 EDLGLEAQEAAIVGA

-477 CILPAHLRHLPARNA
+477 CILPAHLRHLPARN
-492 DVRDTDKKGFALQRL
+492 DDTRGFALQRR
-507 IADGITSFAENTYA
+507 IADGIMSFAEKTYA
-521 PMLARAL
+521 PLLAKAL
-528 NVRYTLSAVFLAG
+528 NVRYTLSAIFLAG
-541 FIVALTLAYTGW
+541 FVIALTLASTGW

-566 LVVNVTLP
+566 LVVKVGLP

-586 SKLNQSSDDLKAQ
+586 NQLDRTSDGLKEQ
-599 YPVIA
+599 YPVIG
-604 AFTFAYDNELEQY
+604 AFTFAYDNQLEQY
-617 VQLPPPGESD
+617 VQLPPPGESN
-627 ISMREVAETYLASMG
+627 ISMREVAETYLDTMG

-647 ENITVQYTANQG
+647 ENINVQYTANQG
-659 EAVLTFVFAHTDEDR
+659 EAVLTFVFAHTDEKR
-674 LKQAAAELRN
+674 LKQAAADLRN

-706 NIKLKPGAQT
+706 NIRLKPGAQT

-734 EEVQRLPREY
+734 EEVQRLPRQY

-753 PQDARKSLTSLR
+753 PQDARETLTSLR
-765 DLNIRT
+765 DLNVRT
-771 SDGRFIPLATVAD
+771 NDGRLIPLATVAN

-789 ASQRIVRRDGQRIFE
+789 ASQRIVRRNGQRIFE
-804 VYARLNVDAMGDIN
+804 VFARVNVDSMGDIN
-818 DKVLDEFIPELQKR
+818 EKVQDEFIPELQER
-832 YPALQVIKGGWE
+832 FPALQVIKGGWE
-844 EQQAEFMTEVSRLF
+844 EQQAEFMTEVTRLF
-858 TIAMLTIYALL
+858 TIAMLTIYVLL

-895 GHKLIG
+895 GHQLIG

-926 IDYILKREERGDDRL
+926 IDYILKREEKGDDRF
-941 TAIINAAKN
+941 TAIINAAKT

-965 LLPIIAETS
+965 LMPIIAETS

-1006 LIGADWGKISASMSP
+1006 LIGDDWGKAKSRLSG
-1021 FFPRWSKGK
+1021 FFPRLSKG
-1030 AAQDLI
+1030 

>member
-1 MTGFIAWWVR
+1 MNGIIAWWVR

-17 LLMVFILVCGL
+17 LLMTFIFVSGL
-28 LAWAGIEKEV
+28 FAWSTIEKEV
-38 QPVVKLPLVQVSLT
+38 QPIVKLPAVLISLT

-62 QQVVQR
+62 RQVIQR
-68 VEAAVKNIDN
+68 VEAAVKNLNN

-84 EASEGFGRVTLEA
+84 NAREGFGSVRLEA
-97 LPRVDLT
+97 APRADMT
-104 EFRED
+104 KFKD
-109 VRDAID
+109 DIRDAVD
-115 GITSFPRDLEPAR
+115 GITSFPRDLEPPR
-128 IRTIEWKET
+128 IRLLEWKET
-137 IHYLTVQG
+137 IHYLTVMG
-145 DIGERALGRLAEE
+145 DVGERELGRLAEE
-158 LRDELIS
+158 FRDELLS
-165 LSQVSNVRV
+165 LSHVSDVDISG
-174 AGVRNEEVTIEVSE
+174 ARNEEVTIEVSE
-188 EALQRYQLSFS
+188 EALQRYQLTFA
-199 ELATAIKA
+199 ELSTAIRA
-207 SSINVSSG
+207 SSINLSSG
-215 ELRTSTGNIQLRTE
+215 DVKTPTGRVQLRAE
-229 NLADN
+229 NLADS
-234 QTDFESIIVRELPSG
+234 QTDFENIVIRELPSG

-256 VARINDAFVDF
+256 VARVIDGFEDF
-267 DVKASADG
+267 DITASTDG

-295 EQVNAWIEGK
+295 KQVNDWIESK
-305 QSELPDGV
+305 RPELPQGV
-313 ELFSLADMADAYESR
+313 EIMSLADMADAYDSR

-339 LILVMLILLL
+339 LLLVMGILLL
-349 TLQFTVA
+349 TLRFTVA

-411 EDLGLPPEEAAIAGA
+411 EDLGLPAEEAAIRGA
-426 SAVARPVIFAV
+426 TSVARPVIFAV

-447 AFLSGPQSEFLRHLS
+447 AFLTGPQSEFLRHLS

-477 CILPAHLRHLPARNA
+477 FILPAHLRKLPLRQDA
-492 DVRDTDKKGFALQRL
+492 TKGFALQRK
-507 IADGITSFAENTYA
+507 IADGITSFAANTYV
-521 PMLARAL
+521 PLLERAL
-528 NVRYTLSAVFLAG
+528 KIRYTVSAVFLAG
-541 FIVALTLAYTGW
+541 FVVAVTLASTGW

-566 LVVNVTLP
+566 LRVNVGLP
-574 TGVPFSRTEAVM
+574 TGVPFERTESVM
-586 SKLNQSSDDLKAQ
+586 AQLNKTSEGLKDN
-599 YPVIA
+599 YPVIGS
-604 AFTFAYDNELEQY
+604 FTFAYENELEQY
-617 VQLPPPGESD
+617 IQLPPPDENS
-627 ISMREVAETYLASMG
+627 ISMREVAQSYLETMG
-642 DIPDA
+642 EIPDA
-647 ENITVQYTANQG
+647 ENINVQYTANQG
-659 EAVLTFVFAHTDEDR
+659 EAVLTFVLGHSNEER
-674 LKQAAAELRN
+674 LKEAAAELRN
-684 YLVTFEDV
+684 HLVTYKDV
-692 FFVRDNQRGEIDEL
+692 FFVRDNQSGEIDEL
-706 NIKLKPGAQT
+706 NIQLKPGAQT
-716 LGVTLA
+716 LGVSLA

-734 EEVQRLPREY
+734 EEVQRLPRQY

-753 PQDARKSLTSLR
+753 PDSARESLNSLR
-765 DLNIRT
+765 ELNIRT
-771 SDGRFIPLATVAD
+771 DDGRLVPLATVAD

-789 ASQRIVRRDGQRIFE
+789 ASQQIVRRDGQRIFE
-804 VYARLNVDAMGDIN
+804 VYATVTPDTMSDIDA
-818 DKVLDEFIPELQKR
+818 KVTDEFMPQLQAS
-832 YPALQVIKGGWE
+832 YPALQIIKGGWK
-844 EQQAEFMTEVSRLF
+844 EQQAEFLAEVTRLF
-858 TIAMLTIYALL
+858 TLAMLTIYALL

-895 GHKLIG
+895 GHHMLG

-926 IDYILKREERGDDRL
+926 IDYILKREEQGDDRF

-965 LLPIIAETS
+965 LFPIIIETS

-990 VFFAFFVSLF
+990 VFFAFFVSLI

-1006 LIGADWGKISASMSP
+1006 LIGDDWGRVRKVLSR
-1021 FFPRWSKGK
+1021 FFPRFSGQGS
-1030 AAQDLI
+1030 A

>member
-1 MTGFIAWWVR
+1 MGGLISWWVR

-17 LLMVFILVCGL
+17 LLMVFIIVSGL
-28 LAWAGIEKEV
+28 IAWTTIEKEV
-38 QPVVKLPLVQVSLT
+38 QPIVKLPLIQVSLT

-78 VRRYNS
+78 LRRYNS
-84 EASEGFGRVTLEA
+84 DSREGFGSIRLEA
-97 LPRVDLT
+97 QPRVDLT
-104 EFRED
+104 QFKED
-109 VRDAID
+109 VRDALD
-115 GITSFPRDLEPAR
+115 GITSFPRDLEPPR

-137 IHYLTVQG
+137 IHYLTIRG

-165 LSQVSNVRV
+165 LSHVSDVDIGGTRE
-174 AGVRNEEVTIEVSE
+174 EEVTIEVSE
-188 EALQRYQLSFS
+188 EALQRYQLSFG
-199 ELATAIKA
+199 ELATAIRA
-207 SSINVSSG
+207 SSINLSSG
-215 ELRTSTGNIQLRTE
+215 ELRTATGNIQLRAE
-229 NLADN
+229 NLADS
-234 QTDFESIIVRELPSG
+234 QTDFEAIIVRELPSG

-256 VARINDAFVDF
+256 VARVIDGFEDF
-267 DVKASADG
+267 EVSASADG
-275 IPAVMLQIEPSDR
+275 VPAVMLQIEPSDR

-295 EQVNAWIEGK
+295 DQVNAWIDSK
-305 QSELPDGV
+305 QAELPQGV
-313 ELFSLADMADAYESR
+313 ELLSLADMADAYDSR

-349 TLQFTVA
+349 TLRFTVA

-366 FVGAFIFLPAVDVSI
+366 FVGAFIFLPVVDVSI

-411 EDLGLPPEEAAIAGA
+411 EDLGLEAQEAAIVGA
-426 SAVARPVIFAV
+426 SAVARPVVFAV

-477 CILPAHLRHLPARNA
+477 CILPAHLRHLPARN
-492 DVRDTDKKGFALQRL
+492 DDTRGFALQRR
-507 IADGITSFAENTYA
+507 IADGIMSFAEKTYA
-521 PMLARAL
+521 PLLAKAL
-528 NVRYTLSAVFLAG
+528 NVRYTLSAIFLAG
-541 FIVALTLAYTGW
+541 FVIALTLASTGW

-566 LVVNVTLP
+566 LVVNVGLP

-586 SKLNQSSDDLKAQ
+586 NQLDRTSDGLKEQ
-599 YPVIA
+599 YPVIG
-604 AFTFAYDNELEQY
+604 AFTFAYDNQLEQY
-617 VQLPPPGESD
+617 VQLPPPGESN
-627 ISMREVAETYLASMG
+627 ISMREVAETYLDTMG

-647 ENITVQYTANQG
+647 ENINVQYTANQG
-659 EAVLTFVFAHTDEDR
+659 EAVLTFVFAHTDEER
-674 LKQAAAELRN
+674 LKQAAADLKN
-684 YLVTFEDV
+684 YLVSFEDV

-706 NIKLKPGAQT
+706 NIRLKPGAQT

-734 EEVQRLPREY
+734 EEVQRLPRQY

-753 PQDARKSLTSLR
+753 PQDARETLTSLR
-765 DLNIRT
+765 DLNVRT
-771 SDGRFIPLATVAD
+771 NDGRLIPLATVAD

-789 ASQRIVRRDGQRIFE
+789 ASQRIVRRNGQRIFE
-804 VYARLNVDAMGDIN
+804 VFARVNVDSMGDIN
-818 DKVLDEFIPELQKR
+818 EKVQDEFIPELQER
-832 YPALQVIKGGWE
+832 FPALQVIKGGWE
-844 EQQAEFMTEVSRLF
+844 EQQAEFMTEVTRLF

-895 GHKLIG
+895 GHQLIG

-926 IDYILKREERGDDRL
+926 IDYILKREEKGDDRF

-965 LLPIIAETS
+965 LMPIIAETS

-1006 LIGADWGKISASMSP
+1006 LIGDDWAKAKSRLSG
-1021 FFPRWSKGK
+1021 FFPRFSKG
-1030 AAQDLI
+1030 

>member
-1 MTGFIAWWVR
+1 MGGLISWWVR

-17 LLMVFILVCGL
+17 LLMVFIIVSGL
-28 LAWAGIEKEV
+28 IAWTTIEKEV
-38 QPVVKLPLVQVSLT
+38 QPIVKLPLIQVSLT

-78 VRRYNS
+78 LRRYNS
-84 EASEGFGRVTLEA
+84 DSREGFGSIRLEA
-97 LPRVDLT
+97 QPRVDLT
-104 EFRED
+104 QFKED
-109 VRDAID
+109 VRDALD
-115 GITSFPRDLEPAR
+115 GITSFPRDLEPPR

-137 IHYLTVQG
+137 IHYLTIRG

-165 LSQVSNVRV
+165 LSHVSDVDIGGTRE
-174 AGVRNEEVTIEVSE
+174 EEVTIEVSE
-188 EALQRYQLSFS
+188 EALQRYMLSFG
-199 ELATAIKA
+199 ELATAIRA
-207 SSINVSSG
+207 SSINLSSG
-215 ELRTSTGNIQLRTE
+215 ELRTATGNIQLRAE
-229 NLADN
+229 NLADS
-234 QTDFESIIVRELPSG
+234 QTDFEAIIVRELPSG

-256 VARINDAFVDF
+256 VARVIDGFEDF
-267 DVKASADG
+267 EVSASADG
-275 IPAVMLQIEPSDR
+275 VPAVMLQIEPSDR

-295 EQVNAWIEGK
+295 DQVNAWIDSK
-305 QSELPDGV
+305 QAELPQGV
-313 ELFSLADMADAYESR
+313 ELLSLADMADAYDSR

-349 TLQFTVA
+349 TLRFTVA

-366 FVGAFIFLPAVDVSI
+366 FVGAFIFLPVVDVSI

-411 EDLGLPPEEAAIAGA
+411 EDLGLEAQEAAIVGA

-477 CILPAHLRHLPARNA
+477 CILPAHLRHLPARN
-492 DVRDTDKKGFALQRL
+492 DDTRGFALQRR
-507 IADGITSFAENTYA
+507 IADGIMSFAEKTYA
-521 PMLARAL
+521 PLLAKAL
-528 NVRYTLSAVFLAG
+528 NVRYTLSAIFLAG
-541 FIVALTLAYTGW
+541 FVIALTLASTGW

-566 LVVNVTLP
+566 LVVNVGLP

-586 SKLNQSSDDLKAQ
+586 NQLDRTSDGLKEQ
-599 YPVIA
+599 YPVIG
-604 AFTFAYDNELEQY
+604 AFTFAYDNQLEQY
-617 VQLPPPGESD
+617 VQLPPPGESN
-627 ISMREVAETYLASMG
+627 ISMREVAETYLDTMG

-647 ENITVQYTANQG
+647 ENINVQYTANQG
-659 EAVLTFVFAHTDEDR
+659 EAVLTFVFAHTDEER
-674 LKQAAAELRN
+674 LKQAASDLRN
-684 YLVTFEDV
+684 YLVSFEDV

-706 NIKLKPGAQT
+706 NIRLKPGAQT

-734 EEVQRLPREY
+734 EEVQRLPRQY

-753 PQDARKSLTSLR
+753 PQDARETLTSLR
-765 DLNIRT
+765 DLNVRT
-771 SDGRFIPLATVAD
+771 NDGRLIPLATVAD

-789 ASQRIVRRDGQRIFE
+789 ASQRIVRRNGQRIFE
-804 VYARLNVDAMGDIN
+804 VFARVNVDSMGDIN
-818 DKVLDEFIPELQKR
+818 EKVQDEFIPELQER
-832 YPALQVIKGGWE
+832 FPALQVIKGGWE
-844 EQQAEFMTEVSRLF
+844 EQQAEFMTEVTRLF

-895 GHKLIG
+895 GHQLIG

-926 IDYILKREERGDDRL
+926 IDYILKREEKGDDRF

-1006 LIGADWGKISASMSP
+1006 LIGDDWGKAKSRLSG
-1021 FFPRWSKGK
+1021 FFPRFSKG
-1030 AAQDLI
+1030 

>member
-1 MTGFIAWWVR
+1 MGGLISWWVR

-17 LLMVFILVCGL
+17 LLMVFIIVSGL
-28 LAWAGIEKEV
+28 IAWTTIEKEV
-38 QPVVKLPLVQVSLT
+38 QPIVKLPLIQVSLT

-78 VRRYNS
+78 LRRYNS
-84 EASEGFGRVTLEA
+84 DSREGFGSVRLEA
-97 LPRVDLT
+97 QPRVDLT
-104 EFRED
+104 QFKED
-109 VRDAID
+109 VRDALD
-115 GITSFPRDLEPAR
+115 GITSFPRDLEPPR

-137 IHYLTVQG
+137 IHYLTIRG

-165 LSQVSNVRV
+165 LSHVSDVDIGGTRE
-174 AGVRNEEVTIEVSE
+174 EEVTIEVSE
-188 EALQRYQLSFS
+188 EALQRYQLSFG
-199 ELATAIKA
+199 ELATAIRA
-207 SSINVSSG
+207 SSINLSAG
-215 ELRTSTGNIQLRTE
+215 ELRTATGNIQLRAE
-229 NLADN
+229 NLADS
-234 QTDFESIIVRELPSG
+234 QTDFEAIVVRELPSG

-256 VARINDAFVDF
+256 VARVIDGFEDF
-267 DVKASADG
+267 EVSASADG
-275 IPAVMLQIEPSDR
+275 VPAVMLQIEPSDR

-295 EQVNAWIEGK
+295 KQVNAWIDSK
-305 QSELPDGV
+305 QADLPQGV
-313 ELFSLADMADAYESR
+313 ELFSLADMADAYDSR

-349 TLQFTVA
+349 TLRFTVA

-366 FVGAFIFLPAVDVSI
+366 FVGAFIFLPAIDVSI

-411 EDLGLPPEEAAIAGA
+411 EDLGLGAQEAAIVGA

-477 CILPAHLRHLPARNA
+477 CILPAHLRHLPARN
-492 DVRDTDKKGFALQRL
+492 DDTRGFALQRR
-507 IADGITSFAENTYA
+507 IADGIMSFAEKTYA
-521 PMLARAL
+521 PLLAKAL
-528 NVRYTLSAVFLAG
+528 NVRYTLSAIFLAG
-541 FIVALTLAYTGW
+541 FVIALTLASTGW

-566 LVVNVTLP
+566 LVVKVGLP

-586 SKLNQSSDDLKAQ
+586 NQLDRTSDGLKEQ
-599 YPVIA
+599 YPVIG
-604 AFTFAYDNELEQY
+604 AFTFAYDNQLEQY
-617 VQLPPPGESD
+617 VQLPPPGESN
-627 ISMREVAETYLASMG
+627 ISMREVAETYLDTMG

-647 ENITVQYTANQG
+647 ENINVQYTANQG
-659 EAVLTFVFAHTDEDR
+659 EAVLTFVFAHTDEKR
-674 LKQAAAELRN
+674 LKQAAADLRN

-706 NIKLKPGAQT
+706 NIRLKPGAQT

-734 EEVQRLPREY
+734 EEVQRLPRQY

-753 PQDARKSLTSLR
+753 PQDARETLTSLR
-765 DLNIRT
+765 DLNVRT
-771 SDGRFIPLATVAD
+771 NDGRLIPLATVAN

-789 ASQRIVRRDGQRIFE
+789 ASQRIVRRNGQRIFE
-804 VYARLNVDAMGDIN
+804 VFARVNVDSMGDIN
-818 DKVLDEFIPELQKR
+818 EKVQDEFIPELQER
-832 YPALQVIKGGWE
+832 FPALQVIKGGWE
-844 EQQAEFMTEVSRLF
+844 EQQAEFMTEVTRLF
-858 TIAMLTIYALL
+858 TIAMLTIYVLL

-895 GHKLIG
+895 GHQLIG

-926 IDYILKREERGDDRL
+926 IDYILKREEKGDDRF
-941 TAIINAAKN
+941 TAIINAAKT

-965 LLPIIAETS
+965 LMPIIAETS

-1006 LIGADWGKISASMSP
+1006 LIGDDWGKAKSRLSG
-1021 FFPRWSKGK
+1021 FFPRLSKG
-1030 AAQDLI
+1030 

>member
-1 MTGFIAWWVR
+1 MGGLISWWVR

-17 LLMVFILVCGL
+17 LLMVFIIVSGL
-28 LAWAGIEKEV
+28 IAWTTIEKEV
-38 QPVVKLPLVQVSLT
+38 QPIVKLPLIQVSLT

-78 VRRYNS
+78 LRRYNS
-84 EASEGFGRVTLEA
+84 DSREGFGSIRLEA
-97 LPRVDLT
+97 QPRVDLT
-104 EFRED
+104 QFKED
-109 VRDAID
+109 VRDALD
-115 GITSFPRDLEPAR
+115 GITSFPRDLEPPR

-137 IHYLTVQG
+137 IHYLTIRG

-165 LSQVSNVRV
+165 LSHVSDVDIGGTRE
-174 AGVRNEEVTIEVSE
+174 EEVTIEVSE
-188 EALQRYQLSFS
+188 EALQRYQLSFG
-199 ELATAIKA
+199 ELATAIRA
-207 SSINVSSG
+207 SSINLSSG
-215 ELRTSTGNIQLRTE
+215 ELRTATGNIQLRAE
-229 NLADN
+229 NLADS
-234 QTDFESIIVRELPSG
+234 QTDFEAIIVRELPSG

-256 VARINDAFVDF
+256 VARVIDGFEDF
-267 DVKASADG
+267 EVSASADG
-275 IPAVMLQIEPSDR
+275 VPAVMLQIEPSDR

-295 EQVNAWIEGK
+295 DQVNAWIDSK
-305 QSELPDGV
+305 QAELPQGV
-313 ELFSLADMADAYESR
+313 ELLSLADMADAYDSR

-349 TLQFTVA
+349 TLRFTVA

-366 FVGAFIFLPAVDVSI
+366 FVGAFIFLPVVDVSI

-411 EDLGLPPEEAAIAGA
+411 EDLGLEAQEAAIVGA
-426 SAVARPVIFAV
+426 SAVARPVVFAV

-477 CILPAHLRHLPARNA
+477 CILPAHLRHLPARN
-492 DVRDTDKKGFALQRL
+492 DDTRGFALQRR
-507 IADGITSFAENTYA
+507 IADGIMSFAEKTYA
-521 PMLARAL
+521 PLLAKAL
-528 NVRYTLSAVFLAG
+528 NVRYTLSAIFLAG
-541 FIVALTLAYTGW
+541 FVIALTLASTGW

-566 LVVNVTLP
+566 LVVNVGLP

-586 SKLNQSSDDLKAQ
+586 NQLDRTSDGLKEQ
-599 YPVIA
+599 YPVIG
-604 AFTFAYDNELEQY
+604 AFTFAYDNQLEQY
-617 VQLPPPGESD
+617 VQLPPPGESN
-627 ISMREVAETYLASMG
+627 ISMREVAETYLDTMG

-647 ENITVQYTANQG
+647 ENINVQYTANQG
-659 EAVLTFVFAHTDEDR
+659 EAVLTFVFAHTDEER
-674 LKQAAAELRN
+674 LKQAAADLRN
-684 YLVTFEDV
+684 YLVSFEDV

-706 NIKLKPGAQT
+706 NIRLKPGAQT

-734 EEVQRLPREY
+734 EEVQRLPRQY

-753 PQDARKSLTSLR
+753 PQDARETLTSLR
-765 DLNIRT
+765 DLNVRT
-771 SDGRFIPLATVAD
+771 NDGRLIPLATVAD

-789 ASQRIVRRDGQRIFE
+789 ASQRIVRRNGQRIFE
-804 VYARLNVDAMGDIN
+804 VFARVNVDSMGDIN
-818 DKVLDEFIPELQKR
+818 EKVQDEFIPELQER
-832 YPALQVIKGGWE
+832 FPALQVIKGGWE
-844 EQQAEFMTEVSRLF
+844 EQQAEFMTEVTRLF

-895 GHKLIG
+895 GHQLIG

-926 IDYILKREERGDDRL
+926 IDYILKREEKGDDRF

-965 LLPIIAETS
+965 LMPIIAETS

-1006 LIGADWGKISASMSP
+1006 LIGDDWGKAKSRLSG
-1021 FFPRWSKGK
+1021 FFPRFSKG
-1030 AAQDLI
+1030 

>member
-1 MTGFIAWWVR
+1 
-11 NAVAAN
+11 
-17 LLMVFILVCGL
+17 
-28 LAWAGIEKEV
+28 
-38 QPVVKLPLVQVSLT
+38 
-52 WPGAS
+52 
-57 PKEIE
+57 
-62 QQVVQR
+62 
-68 VEAAVKNIDN
+68 
-78 VRRYNS
+78 
-84 EASEGFGRVTLEA
+84 
-97 LPRVDLT
+97 
-104 EFRED
+104 
-109 VRDAID
+109 
-115 GITSFPRDLEPAR
+115 
-128 IRTIEWKET
+128 
-137 IHYLTVQG
+137 
-145 DIGERALGRLAEE
+145 
-158 LRDELIS
+158 
-165 LSQVSNVRV
+165 
-174 AGVRNEEVTIEVSE
+174 
-188 EALQRYQLSFS
+188 
-199 ELATAIKA
+199 
-207 SSINVSSG
+207 
-215 ELRTSTGNIQLRTE
+215 
-229 NLADN
+229 
-234 QTDFESIIVRELPSG
+234 
-249 AQLRLGD
+249 
-256 VARINDAFVDF
+256 
-267 DVKASADG
+267 
-275 IPAVMLQIEPSDR
+275 
-288 LFITKTS
+288 
-295 EQVNAWIEGK
+295 
-305 QSELPDGV
+305 
-313 ELFSLADMADAYESR
+313 

-339 LILVMLILLL
+339 LALVLLILLL
-349 TLQFTVA
+349 TLRFTVA

-411 EDLGLPPEEAAIAGA
+411 EDLGLEAQEAAIVGA

-477 CILPAHLRHLPARNA
+477 CILPAHLRHLPAR
-492 DVRDTDKKGFALQRL
+492 DDETRGFALQRR
-507 IADGITSFAENTYA
+507 IADGITTFAEKTYA
-521 PMLARAL
+521 PLLAKAL
-528 NVRYTLSAVFLAG
+528 EVRYTLSAVFLAG
-541 FIVALTLAYTGW
+541 FIVALTLASTGW
-553 VRFYFFPQLESET
+553 VKFYFFPQLESET
-566 LVVNVTLP
+566 LVVNVGLP

-586 SKLNQSSDDLKAQ
+586 NQLNRTSEDLKAQ
-599 YPVIA
+599 YPVIG
-604 AFTFAYDNELEQY
+604 AFTFAYDNQLEQY
-617 VQLPPPGESD
+617 MQLPPPGESN
-627 ISMREVAETYLASMG
+627 ISMREVAETYLDTMG

-647 ENITVQYTANQG
+647 ENINVQYTANQG
-659 EAVLTFVFAHTDEDR
+659 EAVLTFVFAHSNEER

-706 NIKLKPGAQT
+706 NIRLKAGAQT
-716 LGVTLA
+716 LGVTLS

-734 EEVQRLPREY
+734 EEVQRLPRQY

-753 PQDARKSLTSLR
+753 PQDARETLTSLR
-765 DLNIRT
+765 DLNVRT
-771 SDGRFIPLATVAD
+771 SDGRLIPLATVAD

-804 VYARLNVDAMGDIN
+804 VFARVNVDSMGDIN
-818 DKVLDEFIPELQKR
+818 DMVQDDFIPELQKR

-844 EQQAEFMTEVSRLF
+844 EQQAEFMTEVTRLF

-895 GHKLIG
+895 GHQLIG

-926 IDYILKREERGDDRL
+926 IDYILKRKEKGDDRF

-965 LLPIIAETS
+965 LMPIIAETS

-1006 LIGADWGKISASMSP
+1006 LIGDDWRKMRAGLSR
-1021 FFPRWSKGK
+1021 FFPRLSKEEAG
-1030 AAQDLI
+1030 

>member
-1 MTGFIAWWVR
+1 MGGLISWWVR

-17 LLMVFILVCGL
+17 LLMVFIIVSGL
-28 LAWAGIEKEV
+28 IAWTTIEKEV
-38 QPVVKLPLVQVSLT
+38 QPIVKLPLVQVSLT

-78 VRRYNS
+78 LRRYNS
-84 EASEGFGRVTLEA
+84 DSREGFGSVRLEA
-97 LPRVDLT
+97 QPRADLT
-104 EFRED
+104 QFKED
-109 VRDAID
+109 VRDALD
-115 GITSFPRDLEPAR
+115 GITSFPRDLEPPR
-128 IRTIEWKET
+128 IRTIEWKEA
-137 IHYLTVQG
+137 IHYLTVSG

-158 LRDELIS
+158 FRDELIS
-165 LSQVSNVRV
+165 LSHVSDVEIGGTRE
-174 AGVRNEEVTIEVSE
+174 EEVTIEVSE
-188 EALQRYQLSFS
+188 EALQRYQLSFA
-199 ELATAIKA
+199 ELATAIRA
-207 SSINVSSG
+207 SSINLSSG
-215 ELRTSTGNIQLRTE
+215 ELRTATGNIQLRAE
-229 NLADN
+229 NLADS
-234 QTDFESIIVRELPSG
+234 QTDFEDIIVRELPSG

-256 VARINDAFVDF
+256 LARVIDGFEDF
-267 DVKASADG
+267 EVSASADG
-275 IPAVMLQIEPSDR
+275 VPAVMLQVRPSDR
-288 LFITKTS
+288 LFINKTS
-295 EQVNAWIEGK
+295 AQVNEWIDVK
-305 QSELPDGV
+305 QGQLPAGV
-313 ELFSLADMADAYESR
+313 ELFSLQDAADAYQSR

-339 LILVMLILLL
+339 LILVMIILLL
-349 TLQFTVA
+349 TLRFTVA

-366 FVGAFIFLPAVDVSI
+366 FVGAFIFLPVVDVSI

-411 EDLGLPPEEAAIAGA
+411 EDLGLEAQEAAIVGA

-477 CILPAHLRHLPARNA
+477 CILPAHLRHLPARN
-492 DVRDTDKKGFALQRL
+492 DENRGFALQRR
-507 IADGITSFAENTYA
+507 IADGITTFAEKTYA
-521 PMLARAL
+521 PLLAKAL
-528 NVRYTLSAVFLAG
+528 DVRYTLSAVFLAG
-541 FIVALTLAYTGW
+541 FIIALTLASTGW

-566 LVVNVTLP
+566 LVVNVGLP

-586 SKLNQSSDDLKAQ
+586 NQLNKTSDGLKAQ
-599 YPVIA
+599 YPVIG
-604 AFTFAYDNELEQY
+604 AFTFAYDNQLEQY
-617 VQLPPPGESD
+617 VQLPPPGESN
-627 ISMREVAETYLASMG
+627 ISMREVADTYLETMG

-647 ENITVQYTANQG
+647 ENINVQYTANQG
-659 EAVLTFVFAHTDEDR
+659 EAILTFVFAHSNEER

-706 NIKLKPGAQT
+706 NIRLKPGAQT
-716 LGVTLA
+716 LGVTLS

-734 EEVQRLPREY
+734 EEVQRLPRQY

-753 PQDARKSLTSLR
+753 PQDARETLTSLR
-765 DLNIRT
+765 DLNVRT
-771 SDGRFIPLATVAD
+771 SDGRLIPLATVAD

-804 VYARLNVDAMGDIN
+804 VFARVNVDSMGDIN
-818 DKVLDEFIPELQKR
+818 DMVQDEFIPELQKR

-844 EQQAEFMTEVSRLF
+844 EQQAEFMTEVTRLF

-895 GHKLIG
+895 GHQLIG

-926 IDYILKREERGDDRL
+926 IDYILKREEKGDDRF

-965 LLPIIAETS
+965 LMPIIAETS

-1006 LIGADWGKISASMSP
+1006 LIGDDWRKTRAWLAR
-1021 FFPRWSKGK
+1021 FFPSFSKEE
-1030 AAQDLI
+1030 AA

>member
-1 MTGFIAWWVR
+1 MGGLISWWVR

-17 LLMVFILVCGL
+17 LLMVFIIVSGL
-28 LAWAGIEKEV
+28 IAWTTIEKEV
-38 QPVVKLPLVQVSLT
+38 QPIVKLPLIQVSLT

-78 VRRYNS
+78 LRRYNS
-84 EASEGFGRVTLEA
+84 DSREGFGSVRLEA
-97 LPRVDLT
+97 QPRVDLT
-104 EFRED
+104 QFKED
-109 VRDAID
+109 VRDALD
-115 GITSFPRDLEPAR
+115 GITSFPRDLEPPR
-128 IRTIEWKET
+128 IRMIEWKET
-137 IHYLTVQG
+137 IHYLTIRG

-165 LSQVSNVRV
+165 LSHVSDVDIGGTRE
-174 AGVRNEEVTIEVSE
+174 EEVTIEVSE
-188 EALQRYQLSFS
+188 EALQRYQLSFG
-199 ELATAIKA
+199 ELATAIRA
-207 SSINVSSG
+207 SSINLSSG
-215 ELRTSTGNIQLRTE
+215 ELRTATGNIQLRAE
-229 NLADN
+229 NLADS
-234 QTDFESIIVRELPSG
+234 QTDFEAIIVRELPSG

-256 VARINDAFVDF
+256 VARVIDGFEDF
-267 DVKASADG
+267 EVSASADG
-275 IPAVMLQIEPSDR
+275 VPAVMLQIEPSDR

-295 EQVNAWIEGK
+295 EQVNAWIDSK
-305 QSELPDGV
+305 QAELPQGV
-313 ELFSLADMADAYESR
+313 ELFSLADMADAYDSR

-349 TLQFTVA
+349 TLRFTVA

-411 EDLGLPPEEAAIAGA
+411 EDLGLEAQEAAIVGA

-477 CILPAHLRHLPARNA
+477 CILPAHLRHLPARN
-492 DVRDTDKKGFALQRL
+492 DDTRGFALQRR
-507 IADGITSFAENTYA
+507 IADGIMSFAEKTYA
-521 PMLARAL
+521 PLLAKAL
-528 NVRYTLSAVFLAG
+528 NVRYTLSAIFLAG
-541 FIVALTLAYTGW
+541 FVIALTLASTGW

-566 LVVNVTLP
+566 LVVNVGLP

-586 SKLNQSSDDLKAQ
+586 NQLDRTSDGLKEQ
-599 YPVIA
+599 YPVIG
-604 AFTFAYDNELEQY
+604 AFTFAYDNQLEQY
-617 VQLPPPGESD
+617 VQLPPPGESN
-627 ISMREVAETYLASMG
+627 ISMREVAETYLDTMG

-647 ENITVQYTANQG
+647 ENINVQYTANQG
-659 EAVLTFVFAHTDEDR
+659 EAVLTFVFAHTDEER
-674 LKQAAAELRN
+674 LKQAAADLRN

-706 NIKLKPGAQT
+706 NIRLKPGAQT

-734 EEVQRLPREY
+734 EEVQRLPRQY

-753 PQDARKSLTSLR
+753 PQDARETLTSLR
-765 DLNIRT
+765 DLNVRT
-771 SDGRFIPLATVAD
+771 NDGRLIPLATVAD

-789 ASQRIVRRDGQRIFE
+789 ASQRIVRRNGQRIFE
-804 VYARLNVDAMGDIN
+804 VFARVNVDSMGDIN
-818 DKVLDEFIPELQKR
+818 DKVQDEFIPELQER
-832 YPALQVIKGGWE
+832 FPALQVIKGGWE
-844 EQQAEFMTEVSRLF
+844 EQQAEFMTEVTRLF

-895 GHKLIG
+895 GHQLIG

-926 IDYILKREERGDDRL
+926 IDYILKREEKGDDRF

-965 LLPIIAETS
+965 LMPIIAETS

-1006 LIGADWGKISASMSP
+1006 LIGDDWGKAKSRLSE
-1021 FFPRWSKGK
+1021 FFPRFSKG
-1030 AAQDLI
+1030 